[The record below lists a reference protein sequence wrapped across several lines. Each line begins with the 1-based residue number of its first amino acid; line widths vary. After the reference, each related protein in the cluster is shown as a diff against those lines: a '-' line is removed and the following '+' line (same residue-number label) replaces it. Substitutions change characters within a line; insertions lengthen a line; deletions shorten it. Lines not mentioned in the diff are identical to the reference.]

1 MTYPL
6 LPLQAGS
13 RRLALIVIPLL
24 LVLSLAATCP
34 AVPTPPPAPAPTPA
48 LPVSLSATPQ
58 GTAAGQL
65 GILPYLSAFLDT
77 DGDMSVEEVATPGMM
92 PSFQPLH
99 PRTLPR
105 SSGVTWLRLEIPAA
119 GTERTESLML
129 DLGQGV
135 PAGAVLYTPDID
147 PLSRQTTWQESQANW
162 RNLLPLPLPAETP
175 QVCFIRL
182 DGQPPLWFAP
192 TLRSLDNLAGAPES
206 LLGPG
211 VMLALAVVMLLALL
225 RGITER
231 GQWRFWTALYVG
243 AALTHAVLGGPDLG
257 AGNITPADAVSAMAP
272 GLALMFLAHLARHLM
287 QTASHSRLLDIQ
299 YLLLSLPG
307 AVLALLPLWP
317 DFSWLG
323 RFLPLWPM
331 LALIFVPTTLG
342 AWLMGVPG
350 ARRFLLGCLV
360 AALGAGLAVLDL
372 GTLLPPFVQGT
383 LPLWGT
389 ALSALIIAGM
399 SAPGREAGTS
409 AEPADPL
416 APGRPARNQT
426 ITDPNLRL
434 LDTDGNTLPLMTG
447 LSQPAPAP
455 ATVEAESAS
464 ATAIRRLEQAL
475 AAPLREIVEQ
485 DRQLEQC
492 ALPHDV
498 RSRVENMGRRAR
510 QALSLLHDPAGDA
523 AAPAAPAPTDTA
535 RAEKRVFD
543 LRKTLR
549 QAHDTCRPLAEK
561 SGIALGWHVPADLEQ
576 LYEGPAGE
584 LEDVLRLLLEDALRA
599 TKGGKIHFAVRRVPD
614 SKHPGHLLF
623 QVRDTG
629 TGLPPEQ
636 RSASLLARIWELS
649 SSHGG
654 FLGVESGPRGTSVI
668 FTLQLHLP
676 EASDGED
683 LPTVLVCAPDAAT
696 RHELGAMLRDLPCTC
711 HETGTLAHGL
721 ATGARK
727 GRTPAAVL
735 LVCGPEASVDAAP
748 LLRRYHSLAERTGPF
763 GAVALTPDQSQWDA
777 LAHAGFSHALTL
789 PVSEDAL
796 RETVLEILGSHD
808 DVADLGAPLPETRQA
823 DAPLPDLFGPAAA
836 PQADQGMPD
845 LLLSTDDI
853 PQQTAPA
860 APAAASADL
869 PDLFAAPAAAA
880 ADTAQAEPLPLTDD
894 MRLDMPAAQTA
905 RPVADAVQ
913 PEEAA
918 PAESP
923 VQENENAP
931 DAAEDIAPAPAP
943 AAPDFPSVPMPE
955 TAETNEAAMPEAP
968 VKEEE
973 PAAPA
978 ADMTREE
985 PLPQQETAAAAA
997 AAPADVAAEALSDE
1011 MDSAEEAGTKA
1022 VAGADVTPPA
1032 RDEAAAVSPS
1042 APAFPAPAREAA
1054 AEQAPPA
1061 DDVQTGDAP
1070 TDAAEAPVSDA
1081 VQPEEA
1087 ASADSPVQENENA
1100 PEAAEDVAP
1109 APAPAAPDFPSVPV
1123 GETAETNEA
1132 AMPEAPTRE
1141 EDTSVPATDMTQ
1153 EEPLP
1158 QQETADAAPADV
1170 AAEAL
1175 SDEMDSTDEA
1185 GAETVAD
1192 TDVTPSAQD
1201 EAAAV
1206 PPSAPAFPAPAREAA
1221 AEQTLPADDVQT
1233 GDASTDAAEAPVSDA
1248 VQPEE
1253 AASADSPVQENENA
1267 PEAAEDVAPAP
1278 APAAPDFPS
1287 VPVAEMAETNEAA
1300 MPEAPAREED
1310 TAAPAAGMTRE
1321 EPLPQQETADAAPAD
1336 VAAEALSDEMDST
1349 DEAGAETVADTDV
1362 TPSAQDEA
1370 AAVPPSA
1377 PAFPAPAREA
1387 AAEQTL
1393 PADDVQ
1399 TGDASTDAAEAPV
1412 SDAVQPEEAAS
1423 ADSPVQENENAP
1435 EAAEDVAP
1443 APAPAA
1449 PDFPSVPVAE
1459 MAETNEAAMPE
1470 APVKEAGP
1478 VAPVADMTREEPLPQ
1493 QETAD
1498 AAAAAPADDA
1508 TGATVDEKERTEAPV
1523 ADAQAASATRA
1534 PAFPSVEAAASPLAG
1549 GYVSPSLRHAGE
1561 WVGEPMPI
1569 GTPVDRPAPRQEET
1583 VSAPVETVVT
1593 VRPLRRDVSPDEI
1606 ARKLGKPSLV
1616 PTDKSALITPQPRK
1630 SSSTG
1635 PGAGT
1640 QPAFPGAP
1648 VEEAPQ
1654 AVPGSKDVSS
1664 LPDMTPDSTTLLASG
1679 REETSRTRAAANT
1692 LMRFLSRFHTGNG
1705 QPQDKEEARSPQAPA
1720 ATAQERQGTPRPM
1733 PRKDAPREET
1743 PGTTADIPATTNP
1756 WIERRAASRPVAPTP
1771 RMPVPP
1777 MPQRPQP
1784 PDDPEDPLPALMWR
1798 MDKYLAE
1805 AGYALEQR
1813 RLHLVADAAGRL
1825 AAEAESYGFRVLG
1838 RMARCVE
1845 SAGRAK
1851 DLQAVTDLLPELA
1864 TAVER
1869 HRISMGS

>member
-6 LPLQAGS
+6 LPVQAAC

-34 AVPTPPPAPAPTPA
+34 AVPTPPPVPAPTPA
-48 LPVSLSATPQ
+48 LPASLSAAPQ
-58 GTAAGQL
+58 ASATGQL

-77 DGDMSVEEVATPGMM
+77 DGDMSVEEVAAPGMM
-92 PSFQPLH
+92 ASFQPLH
-99 PRTLPR
+99 PRALPR

-119 GTERTESLML
+119 GTARAESLML

-162 RNLLPLPLPAETP
+162 RNLLLLPLPAETP

-192 TLRSLDNLAGAPES
+192 TLRSLDNLASAPES

-287 QTASHSRLLDIQ
+287 QTPSHSRLLDIQ

-317 DFSWLG
+317 DFSWMG

-399 SAPGREAGTS
+399 SAPGRETGSS
-409 AEPADPL
+409 AEAADPL
-416 APGRPARNQT
+416 APGRPAQNQT

-485 DRQLEQC
+485 NRQLEQC
-492 ALPHDV
+492 ALPHDA
-498 RSRVENMGRRAR
+498 RSRVESMGRRAR
-510 QALSLLHDPAGDA
+510 QALCLLHDPADET
-523 AAPAAPAPTDTA
+523 AAPATPFPTETA

-549 QAHDTCRPLAEK
+549 QTHETCRALAEK
-561 SGIALGWHVPADLEQ
+561 TGIALGWHVPADLEQ
-576 LYEGPAGE
+576 LYEGPAGD
-584 LEDVLRLLLEDALRA
+584 LEDVLRLLLEDAVRA
-599 TKGGKIHFAVRRVPD
+599 SKGGKIHFAVRRVPD
-614 SKHPGHLLF
+614 SKNPGHLLF

-676 EASDGED
+676 EASDDEE

-696 RHELGAMLRDLPCTC
+696 RRELGAMLRDLPCTC

-721 ATGARK
+721 VAGARK
-727 GRTPAAVL
+727 GRTPAAAL
-735 LVCGPEASVDAAP
+735 LICGPEASVEAAP

-789 PVSEDAL
+789 PVAEDAL

-808 DVADLGAPLPETRQA
+808 DVADLGAPLPESRQA
-823 DAPLPDLFGPAAA
+823 EAPLPDLFGPAPA

-845 LLLSTDDI
+845 LLLSTEDV

-860 APAAASADL
+860 APAATSGDL
-869 PDLFAAPAAAA
+869 PDLFAAA
-880 ADTAQAEPLPLTDD
+880 ADAAPAEPLTLTDD
-894 MRLDMPAAQTA
+894 MRLDAPAAQ
-905 RPVADAVQ
+905 PVADAAQ
-913 PEEAA
+913 PVEPAA
-918 PAESP
+918 ADSP
-923 VQENENAP
+923 VQEKENAS
-931 DAAEDIAPAPAP
+931 AATADDVP
-943 AAPDFPSVPMPE
+943 AAPTAPAFPSVPV
-955 TAETNEAAMPEAP
+955 AETPADAMPEAP
-968 VKEEE
+968 VEAKEEAAAPANE
-973 PAAPA
+973 TAQDEEEPRQETAADTAPAAPA
-978 ADMTREE
+978 DGPDKADDAPAARADDAEKPVAAAPAPADVTSPVQEE
-985 PLPQQETAAAAA
+985 SAAAAPLSAPASPAQEAEAEQPLPSDDARADAAEAPAADDAQPVEPAATDSPVQESEKVSDATADEVPAAPTAPAFPSVPVTETPADAMPETPVKEKEEA
-997 AAPADVAAEALSDE
+997 AAPADETSQDKEEARQETTADAAPAAPVDGPDEADE
-1011 MDSAEEAGTKA
+1011 APAARADDAEESVTAA
-1022 VAGADVTPPA
+1022 PAPADVASPVQ
-1032 RDEAAAVSPS
+1032 EESAAAPLS
-1042 APAFPAPAREAA
+1042 APATPAQEAE
-1054 AEQAPPA
+1054 AEQPLPG
-1061 DDVQTGDAP
+1061 DDAR
-1070 TDAAEAPVSDA
+1070 TDAAEAPVADTA
-1081 VQPEEA
+1081 QPAEPA
-1087 ASADSPVQENENA
+1087 ATDSPVQENENA
-1100 PEAAEDVAP
+1100 SDATADEV
-1109 APAPAAPDFPSVPV
+1109 PAAPTAPAFPSVPV
-1123 GETAETNEA
+1123 TETH
-1132 AMPEAPTRE
+1132 
-1141 EDTSVPATDMTQ
+1141 
-1153 EEPLP
+1153 
-1158 QQETADAAPADV
+1158 
-1170 AAEAL
+1170 
-1175 SDEMDSTDEA
+1175 
-1185 GAETVAD
+1185 
-1192 TDVTPSAQD
+1192 
-1201 EAAAV
+1201 
-1206 PPSAPAFPAPAREAA
+1206 
-1221 AEQTLPADDVQT
+1221 DD
-1233 GDASTDAAEAPVSDA
+1233 
-1248 VQPEE
+1248 
-1253 AASADSPVQENENA
+1253 
-1267 PEAAEDVAPAP
+1267 
-1278 APAAPDFPS
+1278 
-1287 VPVAEMAETNEAA
+1287 
-1300 MPEAPAREED
+1300 
-1310 TAAPAAGMTRE
+1310 
-1321 EPLPQQETADAAPAD
+1321 
-1336 VAAEALSDEMDST
+1336 
-1349 DEAGAETVADTDV
+1349 
-1362 TPSAQDEA
+1362 
-1370 AAVPPSA
+1370 
-1377 PAFPAPAREA
+1377 
-1387 AAEQTL
+1387 
-1393 PADDVQ
+1393 
-1399 TGDASTDAAEAPV
+1399 
-1412 SDAVQPEEAAS
+1412 
-1423 ADSPVQENENAP
+1423 
-1435 EAAEDVAP
+1435 
-1443 APAPAA
+1443 
-1449 PDFPSVPVAE
+1449 
-1459 MAETNEAAMPE
+1459 AMPE
-1470 APVKEAGP
+1470 APVE
-1478 VAPVADMTREEPLPQ
+1478 
-1493 QETAD
+1493 
-1498 AAAAAPADDA
+1498 
-1508 TGATVDEKERTEAPV
+1508 EKE
-1523 ADAQAASATRA
+1523 
-1534 PAFPSVEAAASPLAG
+1534 EAAASPLSG

-1569 GTPVDRPAPRQEET
+1569 GTPVSRPAPRQEET
-1583 VSAPVETVVT
+1583 ASAPVETVVT

-1616 PTDKSALITPQPRK
+1616 PTDRSALITPQPRK
-1630 SSSTG
+1630 SSSSG
-1635 PGAGT
+1635 PAAGT

-1692 LMRFLSRFHTGNG
+1692 LMRFLSRFHTGNS
-1705 QPQDKEEARSPQAPA
+1705 QPQDREEEDKGPQAPA
-1720 ATAQERQGTPRPM
+1720 ATVQERQGTPRPM
-1733 PRKDAPREET
+1733 PKKEAPREET
-1743 PGTTADIPATTNP
+1743 TETTADIPATTNP
-1756 WIERRAASRPVAPTP
+1756 WIERRTAPRPVAPTP

>member
-6 LPLQAGS
+6 LPVQAAC

-34 AVPTPPPAPAPTPA
+34 AVPTPPPVPAPTPA
-48 LPVSLSATPQ
+48 LPASLSAASQASAT
-58 GTAAGQL
+58 GQL

-77 DGDMSVEEVATPGMM
+77 DGDMSVEEVAAPGMM
-92 PSFQPLH
+92 ASFQPLH
-99 PRTLPR
+99 PRALPR

-119 GTERTESLML
+119 GTARAESLML

-192 TLRSLDNLAGAPES
+192 TLRSLDNLASAPES

-287 QTASHSRLLDIQ
+287 QTPSHSRLLDIQ

-317 DFSWLG
+317 DFSWMG

-399 SAPGREAGTS
+399 SAPGRETGSS
-409 AEPADPL
+409 AEAADPL
-416 APGRPARNQT
+416 APGRPAQNQT

-464 ATAIRRLEQAL
+464 ATAIRLLEQAL

-485 DRQLEQC
+485 NRQLEQC
-492 ALPHDV
+492 ALPHDA
-498 RSRVENMGRRAR
+498 RSRVESMGRRAR
-510 QALSLLHDPAGDA
+510 QALSLLHDPAGEA
-523 AAPAAPAPTDTA
+523 AAPATPAPADTA
-535 RAEKRVFD
+535 RTEKRVFD

-549 QAHDTCRPLAEK
+549 QTHETCRALAEK
-561 SGIALGWHVPADLEQ
+561 AGIALGWHVPADLEQ
-576 LYEGPAGE
+576 LYEGPAGD
-584 LEDVLRLLLEDALRA
+584 LEDVLRLLLEDAVRA
-599 TKGGKIHFAVRRVPD
+599 SKGGKIHFAVRRVPD
-614 SKHPGHLLF
+614 SKNPGHLLF

-676 EASDGED
+676 EASDDEE

-696 RHELGAMLRDLPCTC
+696 RRELGAMLRDLPCTC

-721 ATGARK
+721 AAGARK

-735 LVCGPEASVDAAP
+735 LICGPEASVEAAP

-789 PVSEDAL
+789 PVAEDAL

-808 DVADLGAPLPETRQA
+808 DVADLGAPLPESRQA
-823 DAPLPDLFGPAAA
+823 EAPLPDLFGPAPA

-845 LLLSTDDI
+845 LLLSTDDV

-860 APAAASADL
+860 APAATSGDL

-880 ADTAQAEPLPLTDD
+880 ADAAPAEPLTLTDD
-894 MRLDMPAAQTA
+894 MRLDAPAAQ
-905 RPVADAVQ
+905 PVADAAQPVEPAAPDSPVQ
-913 PEEAA
+913 EKENASAATADDVPAAPTAPAFPSVPVAETHDDAMPEAPVEAKEEAA
-918 PAESP
+918 APANETAQDEEEPRQETTADAAPAAPADGPDKADDAPAARADDAEKPVAAAPASADVTSPVQEGSAVAPLSAPASPAPAQEAEAEQPLPSDDVHADAAEAPAADDAQPVEPAATDSPVQEKENAPDATADEITAAPTAPAFPSVPVAETHDDALPEAPVEEKEEAAAPADETAQDEEEPRQETTADAAPATPVDGPDEADEAPAARADDAEESVTAAPAPADVVSPVQDESAAAPLSAPAFPAQEAEAEQPLPGDDARADAAEAPAADAARPVEPAATDSP

-931 DAAEDIAPAPAP
+931 DAA
-943 AAPDFPSVPMPE
+943 
-955 TAETNEAAMPEAP
+955 
-968 VKEEE
+968 
-973 PAAPA
+973 
-978 ADMTREE
+978 ADE
-985 PLPQQETAAAAA
+985 
-997 AAPADVAAEALSDE
+997 V
-1011 MDSAEEAGTKA
+1011 
-1022 VAGADVTPPA
+1022 
-1032 RDEAAAVSPS
+1032 
-1042 APAFPAPAREAA
+1042 
-1054 AEQAPPA
+1054 
-1061 DDVQTGDAP
+1061 
-1070 TDAAEAPVSDA
+1070 
-1081 VQPEEA
+1081 
-1087 ASADSPVQENENA
+1087 
-1100 PEAAEDVAP
+1100 
-1109 APAPAAPDFPSVPV
+1109 
-1123 GETAETNEA
+1123 
-1132 AMPEAPTRE
+1132 
-1141 EDTSVPATDMTQ
+1141 
-1153 EEPLP
+1153 
-1158 QQETADAAPADV
+1158 
-1170 AAEAL
+1170 
-1175 SDEMDSTDEA
+1175 
-1185 GAETVAD
+1185 
-1192 TDVTPSAQD
+1192 
-1201 EAAAV
+1201 
-1206 PPSAPAFPAPAREAA
+1206 
-1221 AEQTLPADDVQT
+1221 
-1233 GDASTDAAEAPVSDA
+1233 
-1248 VQPEE
+1248 
-1253 AASADSPVQENENA
+1253 
-1267 PEAAEDVAPAP
+1267 
-1278 APAAPDFPS
+1278 
-1287 VPVAEMAETNEAA
+1287 
-1300 MPEAPAREED
+1300 
-1310 TAAPAAGMTRE
+1310 TAAPT
-1321 EPLPQQETADAAPAD
+1321 
-1336 VAAEALSDEMDST
+1336 
-1349 DEAGAETVADTDV
+1349 
-1362 TPSAQDEA
+1362 
-1370 AAVPPSA
+1370 
-1377 PAFPAPAREA
+1377 
-1387 AAEQTL
+1387 
-1393 PADDVQ
+1393 
-1399 TGDASTDAAEAPV
+1399 
-1412 SDAVQPEEAAS
+1412 
-1423 ADSPVQENENAP
+1423 
-1435 EAAEDVAP
+1435 
-1443 APAPAA
+1443 
-1449 PDFPSVPVAE
+1449 
-1459 MAETNEAAMPE
+1459 
-1470 APVKEAGP
+1470 
-1478 VAPVADMTREEPLPQ
+1478 
-1493 QETAD
+1493 
-1498 AAAAAPADDA
+1498 
-1508 TGATVDEKERTEAPV
+1508 
-1523 ADAQAASATRA
+1523 A
-1534 PAFPSVEAAASPLAG
+1534 PAFPSVPVEETHDDGMPEAPVEAKEEAAASPLSG

-1569 GTPVDRPAPRQEET
+1569 GTPVSRPAPRQEET
-1583 VSAPVETVVT
+1583 ASAPVETVVT

-1616 PTDKSALITPQPRK
+1616 PTDRSALITPQPRK
-1630 SSSTG
+1630 SSSSG
-1635 PGAGT
+1635 PAAGT

-1692 LMRFLSRFHTGNG
+1692 LMRFLSRFHTGNS
-1705 QPQDKEEARSPQAPA
+1705 QPQDREEEDKGPQAPA
-1720 ATAQERQGTPRPM
+1720 ATVQERQGTPRPM
-1733 PRKDAPREET
+1733 PKKEAPREET
-1743 PGTTADIPATTNP
+1743 TETTADIPATTNP
-1756 WIERRAASRPVAPTP
+1756 WIERRTAPRPVAPTP

>member
-6 LPLQAGS
+6 LPLQAGF

-523 AAPAAPAPTDTA
+523 AAPAAPAPADTA

-721 ATGARK
+721 AAGARK

-748 LLRRYHSLAERTGPF
+748 LLRHYHSLAERTGPF

-869 PDLFAAPAAAA
+869 PDLFAAPATAA
-880 ADTAQAEPLPLTDD
+880 ADTAQTAPLPLTDD
-894 MRLDMPAAQTA
+894 MRLDTPAAQTA

-918 PAESP
+918 SADSP
-923 VQENENAP
+923 VQKNENSP
-931 DAAEDIAPAPAP
+931 DAAEDVAPATAP
-943 AAPDFPSVPMPE
+943 AAPDFPSVPVAE

-968 VKEEE
+968 VKEEG

-978 ADMTREE
+978 AGM
-985 PLPQQETAAAAA
+985 A
-997 AAPADVAAEALSDE
+997 
-1011 MDSAEEAGTKA
+1011 
-1022 VAGADVTPPA
+1022 
-1032 RDEAAAVSPS
+1032 
-1042 APAFPAPAREAA
+1042 
-1054 AEQAPPA
+1054 
-1061 DDVQTGDAP
+1061 
-1070 TDAAEAPVSDA
+1070 
-1081 VQPEEA
+1081 
-1087 ASADSPVQENENA
+1087 
-1100 PEAAEDVAP
+1100 
-1109 APAPAAPDFPSVPV
+1109 
-1123 GETAETNEA
+1123 
-1132 AMPEAPTRE
+1132 
-1141 EDTSVPATDMTQ
+1141 Q

-1158 QQETADAAPADV
+1158 QQETADAGAPADT

-1206 PPSAPAFPAPAREAA
+1206 PPSAPAFPAPARETA

-1233 GDASTDAAEAPVSDA
+1233 GDAPTDAAKAPVSDA
-1248 VQPEE
+1248 AQPEE
-1253 AASADSPVQENENA
+1253 AAP
-1267 PEAAEDVAPAP
+1267 
-1278 APAAPDFPS
+1278 
-1287 VPVAEMAETNEAA
+1287 
-1300 MPEAPAREED
+1300 
-1310 TAAPAAGMTRE
+1310 
-1321 EPLPQQETADAAPAD
+1321 
-1336 VAAEALSDEMDST
+1336 
-1349 DEAGAETVADTDV
+1349 
-1362 TPSAQDEA
+1362 
-1370 AAVPPSA
+1370 
-1377 PAFPAPAREA
+1377 
-1387 AAEQTL
+1387 
-1393 PADDVQ
+1393 
-1399 TGDASTDAAEAPV
+1399 
-1412 SDAVQPEEAAS
+1412 

-1470 APVKEAGP
+1470 APVKEEGPAAPAAG
-1478 VAPVADMTREEPLPQ
+1478 MTQEEPLPQ

-1635 PGAGT
+1635 PAAGT

-1756 WIERRAASRPVAPTP
+1756 WIERRTASRPVAPTP

>member
-6 LPLQAGS
+6 LPLQAGF

-523 AAPAAPAPTDTA
+523 AAPAAPAPADTA

-614 SKHPGHLLF
+614 SKHPGHVLF

-721 ATGARK
+721 AAGARK

-880 ADTAQAEPLPLTDD
+880 ADTAQTEPLPLTDD
-894 MRLDMPAAQTA
+894 MRLDTPAAQTA

-918 PAESP
+918 
-923 VQENENAP
+923 
-931 DAAEDIAPAPAP
+931 
-943 AAPDFPSVPMPE
+943 
-955 TAETNEAAMPEAP
+955 
-968 VKEEE
+968 
-973 PAAPA
+973 
-978 ADMTREE
+978 
-985 PLPQQETAAAAA
+985 
-997 AAPADVAAEALSDE
+997 
-1011 MDSAEEAGTKA
+1011 SAE
-1022 VAGADVTPPA
+1022 
-1032 RDEAAAVSPS
+1032 
-1042 APAFPAPAREAA
+1042 
-1054 AEQAPPA
+1054 
-1061 DDVQTGDAP
+1061 
-1070 TDAAEAPVSDA
+1070 
-1081 VQPEEA
+1081 
-1087 ASADSPVQENENA
+1087 SPVQENENA

-1109 APAPAAPDFPSVPV
+1109 APAPAAPDFPSVPMP
-1123 GETAETNEA
+1123 EMAETNEA
-1132 AMPEAPTRE
+1132 AMPEAPVKE
-1141 EDTSVPATDMTQ
+1141 EGPAAPAADMTQ

-1158 QQETADAAPADV
+1158 QQETADADAPADA
-1170 AAEAL
+1170 AAETL
-1175 SDEMDSTDEA
+1175 SDEMDSTEEA
-1185 GAETVAD
+1185 GAKAVAD
-1192 TDVTPSAQD
+1192 ADVPSPARD

-1206 PPSAPAFPAPAREAA
+1206 PPSAPAFPAPARETA
-1221 AEQTLPADDVQT
+1221 AEQAPPADGVQT

-1278 APAAPDFPS
+1278 APTAPDFPS
-1287 VPVAEMAETNEAA
+1287 VPVAETAETNDAA
-1300 MPEAPAREED
+1300 MPEAPVKEEEP
-1310 TAAPAAGMTRE
+1310 AAPAADMTQE
-1321 EPLPQQETADAAPAD
+1321 EPLPQQETADAAAAAPAD
-1336 VAAEALSDEMDST
+1336 AAAEALSDEMDST
-1349 DEAGAETVADTDV
+1349 EEAGTKAMTDTDV
-1362 TPSAQDEA
+1362 PSPARDEA

-1377 PAFPAPAREA
+1377 PAFPAPARET

-1393 PADDVQ
+1393 PADDEQ
-1399 TGDASTDAAEAPV
+1399 TDDVRTDADEAPV
-1412 SDAVQPEEAAS
+1412 SDAVQPEEAAP

-1470 APVKEAGP
+1470 APVKEEDTAVPAAG
-1478 VAPVADMTREEPLPQ
+1478 MTQEEPLPQ

-1635 PGAGT
+1635 PAAGT

-1648 VEEAPQ
+1648 VEETPQ

-1756 WIERRAASRPVAPTP
+1756 WIERRTASRPVAPTP

>member
-6 LPLQAGS
+6 LPVQAAC

-34 AVPTPPPAPAPTPA
+34 AVPTPPPVPAPTPA
-48 LPVSLSATPQ
+48 LPASLSAAPQ
-58 GTAAGQL
+58 ASATGQL

-77 DGDMSVEEVATPGMM
+77 DGDMSVEEVAAPGMM
-92 PSFQPLH
+92 ASFQPLH
-99 PRTLPR
+99 PRALPR

-119 GTERTESLML
+119 GTARAESLML
-129 DLGQGV
+129 DLGQGA

-192 TLRSLDNLAGAPES
+192 TLRSLDNLASAPES

-287 QTASHSRLLDIQ
+287 QTPSHSRLLDIQ

-317 DFSWLG
+317 DFSWMG

-399 SAPGREAGTS
+399 SAPGRETGSS
-409 AEPADPL
+409 AEATDPL
-416 APGRPARNQT
+416 APGRPAQNQT

-485 DRQLEQC
+485 NRQLEQC
-492 ALPHDV
+492 ALPHDA
-498 RSRVENMGRRAR
+498 RSRVESMGRRAR
-510 QALSLLHDPAGDA
+510 QALSLLHDPAGEA
-523 AAPAAPAPTDTA
+523 AAPATPPPADTA

-549 QAHDTCRPLAEK
+549 QTHETCRALAEK
-561 SGIALGWHVPADLEQ
+561 SDIALGWHVPADLEQ
-576 LYEGPAGE
+576 LYEGPAGD
-584 LEDVLRLLLEDALRA
+584 LEDVLRLLLEDAVRA
-599 TKGGKIHFAVRRVPD
+599 SKGGKIHFAVRRVPD
-614 SKHPGHLLF
+614 SKNPGHLLF

-676 EASDGED
+676 EASDDEE

-696 RHELGAMLRDLPCTC
+696 RRELGAMLRDLPCTC

-721 ATGARK
+721 AAGARK

-735 LVCGPEASVDAAP
+735 LICGPEASVEAAP

-789 PVSEDAL
+789 PVAEDAL

-808 DVADLGAPLPETRQA
+808 DVADLGAPLPESRQA
-823 DAPLPDLFGPAAA
+823 EAPLPDLFGPAAA

-845 LLLSTDDI
+845 LLLSTDDV

-860 APAAASADL
+860 APAATSGDL

-880 ADTAQAEPLPLTDD
+880 ADDAQAAPLTLTDD
-894 MRLDMPAAQTA
+894 MRLDAPAAQ
-905 RPVADAVQ
+905 PV
-913 PEEAA
+913 
-918 PAESP
+918 
-923 VQENENAP
+923 
-931 DAAEDIAPAPAP
+931 
-943 AAPDFPSVPMPE
+943 
-955 TAETNEAAMPEAP
+955 
-968 VKEEE
+968 E
-973 PAAPA
+973 PAA
-978 ADMTREE
+978 T
-985 PLPQQETAAAAA
+985 
-997 AAPADVAAEALSDE
+997 
-1011 MDSAEEAGTKA
+1011 
-1022 VAGADVTPPA
+1022 
-1032 RDEAAAVSPS
+1032 
-1042 APAFPAPAREAA
+1042 
-1054 AEQAPPA
+1054 
-1061 DDVQTGDAP
+1061 
-1070 TDAAEAPVSDA
+1070 
-1081 VQPEEA
+1081 
-1087 ASADSPVQENENA
+1087 DSPVQEKENA
-1100 PEAAEDVAP
+1100 SAATADDV
-1109 APAPAAPDFPSVPV
+1109 PAAP
-1123 GETAETNEA
+1123 T
-1132 AMPEAPTRE
+1132 
-1141 EDTSVPATDMTQ
+1141 
-1153 EEPLP
+1153 
-1158 QQETADAAPADV
+1158 APA
-1170 AAEAL
+1170 
-1175 SDEMDSTDEA
+1175 
-1185 GAETVAD
+1185 
-1192 TDVTPSAQD
+1192 
-1201 EAAAV
+1201 
-1206 PPSAPAFPAPAREAA
+1206 
-1221 AEQTLPADDVQT
+1221 
-1233 GDASTDAAEAPVSDA
+1233 
-1248 VQPEE
+1248 
-1253 AASADSPVQENENA
+1253 
-1267 PEAAEDVAPAP
+1267 
-1278 APAAPDFPS
+1278 FPS
-1287 VPVAEMAETNEAA
+1287 VPVAETPADA
-1300 MPEAPAREED
+1300 MP
-1310 TAAPAAGMTRE
+1310 G
-1321 EPLPQQETADAAPAD
+1321 
-1336 VAAEALSDEMDST
+1336 
-1349 DEAGAETVADTDV
+1349 
-1362 TPSAQDEA
+1362 
-1370 AAVPPSA
+1370 
-1377 PAFPAPAREA
+1377 
-1387 AAEQTL
+1387 
-1393 PADDVQ
+1393 
-1399 TGDASTDAAEAPV
+1399 
-1412 SDAVQPEEAAS
+1412 
-1423 ADSPVQENENAP
+1423 
-1435 EAAEDVAP
+1435 
-1443 APAPAA
+1443 
-1449 PDFPSVPVAE
+1449 
-1459 MAETNEAAMPE
+1459 
-1470 APVKEAGP
+1470 APVKE
-1478 VAPVADMTREEPLPQ
+1478 
-1493 QETAD
+1493 
-1498 AAAAAPADDA
+1498 
-1508 TGATVDEKERTEAPV
+1508 KE
-1523 ADAQAASATRA
+1523 
-1534 PAFPSVEAAASPLAG
+1534 EAAASPLSG

-1569 GTPVDRPAPRQEET
+1569 GTPVSRPAPRQEET
-1583 VSAPVETVVT
+1583 ASAPVETVVT

-1616 PTDKSALITPQPRK
+1616 PTDRSALITPQPRK
-1630 SSSTG
+1630 SSSSG
-1635 PGAGT
+1635 PAAGT

-1692 LMRFLSRFHTGNG
+1692 LMRFLSRFHTGNS
-1705 QPQDKEEARSPQAPA
+1705 QPQDREEEDKGPQAPA
-1720 ATAQERQGTPRPM
+1720 STVQERQGTPRPM
-1733 PRKDAPREET
+1733 PKKEAPREDATE
-1743 PGTTADIPATTNP
+1743 TTADIPVTTNP
-1756 WIERRAASRPVAPTP
+1756 WIERRTAPRPVAPTP

>member
-6 LPLQAGS
+6 LPLQAGF

-399 SAPGREAGTS
+399 SAPGREAGIS

-447 LSQPAPAP
+447 LSQPAPVP

-510 QALSLLHDPAGDA
+510 QALNLLHDPAGDA
-523 AAPAAPAPTDTA
+523 AAPAAPAPADTA

-721 ATGARK
+721 AAGARK

-880 ADTAQAEPLPLTDD
+880 ADTAQTEPLPLTDD
-894 MRLDMPAAQTA
+894 MRLDTPAAQTP

-918 PAESP
+918 SADSP

-943 AAPDFPSVPMPE
+943 AAPDFPSVPVAE
-955 TAETNEAAMPEAP
+955 TAETNDAAMPEAP
-968 VKEEE
+968 VKEEG

-985 PLPQQETAAAAA
+985 PLPQQETADAGT
-997 AAPADVAAEALSDE
+997 PAD
-1011 MDSAEEAGTKA
+1011 T
-1022 VAGADVTPPA
+1022 
-1032 RDEAAAVSPS
+1032 
-1042 APAFPAPAREAA
+1042 
-1054 AEQAPPA
+1054 
-1061 DDVQTGDAP
+1061 
-1070 TDAAEAPVSDA
+1070 
-1081 VQPEEA
+1081 
-1087 ASADSPVQENENA
+1087 
-1100 PEAAEDVAP
+1100 
-1109 APAPAAPDFPSVPV
+1109 
-1123 GETAETNEA
+1123 
-1132 AMPEAPTRE
+1132 
-1141 EDTSVPATDMTQ
+1141 
-1153 EEPLP
+1153 
-1158 QQETADAAPADV
+1158 

-1185 GAETVAD
+1185 GAEMVAD
-1192 TDVTPSAQD
+1192 ADVTPPARD

-1206 PPSAPAFPAPAREAA
+1206 PPSAPAFPAPARETA
-1221 AEQTLPADDVQT
+1221 AEQPLPADDVQT

-1253 AASADSPVQENENA
+1253 AASADSPVQESENAPEAAEDVAPAPAPAAPDFPSVPVAETAETNEAAMPEAPAREEDTAVPATDMTQEEPLPQQETADAAPADAAAEALSDEMDSTDEAGAKAVADTDVTPPAQDEAAAVPPSAPAFPAPARETAAEQTLPADDVQTGDAPTDAAKAPVSDAAQPEEAAPADSPVQENENA

-1300 MPEAPAREED
+1300 MPE
-1310 TAAPAAGMTRE
+1310 T
-1321 EPLPQQETADAAPAD
+1321 
-1336 VAAEALSDEMDST
+1336 
-1349 DEAGAETVADTDV
+1349 
-1362 TPSAQDEA
+1362 
-1370 AAVPPSA
+1370 
-1377 PAFPAPAREA
+1377 
-1387 AAEQTL
+1387 
-1393 PADDVQ
+1393 
-1399 TGDASTDAAEAPV
+1399 
-1412 SDAVQPEEAAS
+1412 
-1423 ADSPVQENENAP
+1423 
-1435 EAAEDVAP
+1435 
-1443 APAPAA
+1443 
-1449 PDFPSVPVAE
+1449 
-1459 MAETNEAAMPE
+1459 
-1470 APVKEAGP
+1470 PVKEAGP
-1478 VAPVADMTREEPLPQ
+1478 AAPAADMTREEPLSQ

-1498 AAAAAPADDA
+1498 AAAAAPADVA

-1523 ADAQAASATRA
+1523 ADAQASATRA
-1534 PAFPSVEAAASPLAG
+1534 PAFPSVEAVASPIAG

-1635 PGAGT
+1635 PAAGT

-1756 WIERRAASRPVAPTP
+1756 WIERRTASRPVAPTP
-1771 RMPVPP
+1771 HMPVPP

>member
-6 LPLQAGS
+6 LPVQAGS

-24 LVLSLAATCP
+24 LVLALAATCP
-34 AVPTPPPAPAPTPA
+34 AVPTPPPTPAPTPA
-48 LPVSLSATPQ
+48 LPVSLPATPQ
-58 GTAAGQL
+58 GTAPGQL

-77 DGDMSVEEVATPGMM
+77 DGDMSVEEVATPGML

-119 GTERTESLML
+119 GTERAESLML

-147 PLSRQTTWQESQANW
+147 PLSRQTTWQETPANW
-162 RNLLPLPLPAETP
+162 RNLLPLPLPGETP

-192 TLRSLDNLAGAPES
+192 TLRSLDNLASAPES

-211 VMLALAVVMLLALL
+211 VMLALVVVMLLALL

-243 AALTHAVLGGPDLG
+243 AALTHAILGGPDLG

-360 AALGAGLAVLDL
+360 AAVGAGLAVLDL

-399 SAPGREAGTS
+399 TAPGRETGTS
-409 AEPADPL
+409 AEPTDPL
-416 APGRPARNQT
+416 APGRPAQSQT

-475 AAPLREIVEQ
+475 AAPLRELAEQ
-485 DRQLEQC
+485 IHQLEQG

-523 AAPAAPAPTDTA
+523 AAPAAPAPADTA
-535 RAEKRVFD
+535 PAAKRVFD

-549 QAHDTCRPLAEK
+549 QTHDTCRPLAEK

-584 LEDVLRLLLEDALRA
+584 LEDVLRLLLEDAVRA
-599 TKGGKIHFAVRRVPD
+599 TKGGKIHFAVRHVPD

-636 RSASLLARIWELS
+636 RSAQLLARIWELS

-676 EASDGED
+676 EAADDED

-696 RHELGAMLRDLPCTC
+696 RRELSAMLRDLPCTC
-711 HETGTLAHGL
+711 CETGTLAHGL
-721 ATGARK
+721 AAGARK

-735 LVCGPEASVDAAP
+735 LICGPEASVDAAP

-808 DVADLGAPLPETRQA
+808 DVADLGTPLPETKQA

-860 APAAASADL
+860 APAAANGDL

-880 ADTAQAEPLPLTDD
+880 TDTAQAEPLTLTDD
-894 MRLDMPAAQTA
+894 MRLDTSAADTV
-905 RPVADAVQ
+905 R
-913 PEEAA
+913 PEE
-918 PAESP
+918 PAITVSP
-923 VQENENAP
+923 VQKNENAP
-931 DAAEDIAPAPAP
+931 DAAKDVVPAPASAVPDFPSVPLTEANAAAMPEAPVKEEGPAAPAAGMTQAEPLLQQATADGAAPADASAKTLSDEVDRAEEAGADAEDTADVPSPAQNEVAEVPLSAPAFPAPAQEAAAEQALPADDVQSDDVRTDAAEVSVSDAAQPVEPASADSPVQENEKAPEAAEDVVPVPAP
-943 AAPDFPSVPMPE
+943 AAPDVPSMPMAE
-955 TAETNEAAMPEAP
+955 TLEAAKTNEAAMPEAP

-978 ADMTREE
+978 A
-985 PLPQQETAAAAA
+985 ET
-997 AAPADVAAEALSDE
+997 P
-1011 MDSAEEAGTKA
+1011 
-1022 VAGADVTPPA
+1022 
-1032 RDEAAAVSPS
+1032 
-1042 APAFPAPAREAA
+1042 
-1054 AEQAPPA
+1054 
-1061 DDVQTGDAP
+1061 
-1070 TDAAEAPVSDA
+1070 
-1081 VQPEEA
+1081 
-1087 ASADSPVQENENA
+1087 
-1100 PEAAEDVAP
+1100 
-1109 APAPAAPDFPSVPV
+1109 
-1123 GETAETNEA
+1123 
-1132 AMPEAPTRE
+1132 
-1141 EDTSVPATDMTQ
+1141 Q
-1153 EEPLP
+1153 EEPLL
-1158 QQETADAAPADV
+1158 QQEMADAATA
-1170 AAEAL
+1170 
-1175 SDEMDSTDEA
+1175 
-1185 GAETVAD
+1185 
-1192 TDVTPSAQD
+1192 
-1201 EAAAV
+1201 
-1206 PPSAPAFPAPAREAA
+1206 
-1221 AEQTLPADDVQT
+1221 
-1233 GDASTDAAEAPVSDA
+1233 APVDA
-1248 VQPEE
+1248 P
-1253 AASADSPVQENENA
+1253 
-1267 PEAAEDVAPAP
+1267 
-1278 APAAPDFPS
+1278 
-1287 VPVAEMAETNEAA
+1287 T
-1300 MPEAPAREED
+1300 EAPAD
-1310 TAAPAAGMTRE
+1310 
-1321 EPLPQQETADAAPAD
+1321 
-1336 VAAEALSDEMDST
+1336 
-1349 DEAGAETVADTDV
+1349 
-1362 TPSAQDEA
+1362 
-1370 AAVPPSA
+1370 
-1377 PAFPAPAREA
+1377 
-1387 AAEQTL
+1387 
-1393 PADDVQ
+1393 
-1399 TGDASTDAAEAPV
+1399 
-1412 SDAVQPEEAAS
+1412 
-1423 ADSPVQENENAP
+1423 
-1435 EAAEDVAP
+1435 
-1443 APAPAA
+1443 
-1449 PDFPSVPVAE
+1449 
-1459 MAETNEAAMPE
+1459 
-1470 APVKEAGP
+1470 K
-1478 VAPVADMTREEPLPQ
+1478 
-1493 QETAD
+1493 
-1498 AAAAAPADDA
+1498 
-1508 TGATVDEKERTEAPV
+1508 KERTEAP
-1523 ADAQAASATRA
+1523 ASEAQASPVTKA

-1569 GTPVDRPAPRQEET
+1569 GTPVTRPAPRQEET
-1583 VSAPVETVVT
+1583 ASAPVETVVT

-1630 SSSTG
+1630 SSGSG
-1635 PGAGT
+1635 PAAGT

-1692 LMRFLSRFHTGNG
+1692 LMRFLSRFHTGNS
-1705 QPQDKEEARSPQAPA
+1705 QPQDKEEAKSPQTPA

-1733 PRKDAPREET
+1733 PKKEATREET
-1743 PGTTADIPATTNP
+1743 PETTADIPATTNP
-1756 WIERRAASRPVAPTP
+1756 WIERRTAPRPVAPTP

>member
-6 LPLQAGS
+6 LPLQAGF

-485 DRQLEQC
+485 NRQLEQC

-523 AAPAAPAPTDTA
+523 AAPAAPAPADTA

-721 ATGARK
+721 AAGARK

-869 PDLFAAPAAAA
+869 PDLFAAPATAA
-880 ADTAQAEPLPLTDD
+880 ADTAQTEPLPLTDD
-894 MRLDMPAAQTA
+894 MRLDTPAAQTA

-918 PAESP
+918 SADSP
-923 VQENENAP
+923 VQKNESSP
-931 DAAEDIAPAPAP
+931 DAAEDVAPATAP
-943 AAPDFPSVPMPE
+943 AAPDFPSVPVAE

-968 VKEEE
+968 VKEEG

-978 ADMTREE
+978 AGMAQEE
-985 PLPQQETAAAAA
+985 PLPQQETADAG
-997 AAPADVAAEALSDE
+997 APADTAAEALSDE
-1011 MDSAEEAGTKA
+1011 MDSAE
-1022 VAGADVTPPA
+1022 
-1032 RDEAAAVSPS
+1032 
-1042 APAFPAPAREAA
+1042 
-1054 AEQAPPA
+1054 
-1061 DDVQTGDAP
+1061 
-1070 TDAAEAPVSDA
+1070 
-1081 VQPEEA
+1081 
-1087 ASADSPVQENENA
+1087 
-1100 PEAAEDVAP
+1100 
-1109 APAPAAPDFPSVPV
+1109 
-1123 GETAETNEA
+1123 
-1132 AMPEAPTRE
+1132 
-1141 EDTSVPATDMTQ
+1141 
-1153 EEPLP
+1153 
-1158 QQETADAAPADV
+1158 
-1170 AAEAL
+1170 
-1175 SDEMDSTDEA
+1175 EA

-1221 AEQTLPADDVQT
+1221 AEQALPADDVQT
-1233 GDASTDAAEAPVSDA
+1233 GDAPTDAAEAPMSDA

-1253 AASADSPVQENENA
+1253 AASADSPVQE
-1267 PEAAEDVAPAP
+1267 
-1278 APAAPDFPS
+1278 S
-1287 VPVAEMAETNEAA
+1287 
-1300 MPEAPAREED
+1300 
-1310 TAAPAAGMTRE
+1310 
-1321 EPLPQQETADAAPAD
+1321 
-1336 VAAEALSDEMDST
+1336 
-1349 DEAGAETVADTDV
+1349 
-1362 TPSAQDEA
+1362 
-1370 AAVPPSA
+1370 
-1377 PAFPAPAREA
+1377 
-1387 AAEQTL
+1387 
-1393 PADDVQ
+1393 
-1399 TGDASTDAAEAPV
+1399 
-1412 SDAVQPEEAAS
+1412 
-1423 ADSPVQENENAP
+1423 ENAP

-1756 WIERRAASRPVAPTP
+1756 WIERRTASRPVAPTP

>member
-6 LPLQAGS
+6 LSLQAGF

-485 DRQLEQC
+485 NRQLEQC

-523 AAPAAPAPTDTA
+523 AAPAAPAPADTA

-676 EASDGED
+676 DASDGED

-721 ATGARK
+721 AAGARK

-918 PAESP
+918 
-923 VQENENAP
+923 
-931 DAAEDIAPAPAP
+931 
-943 AAPDFPSVPMPE
+943 
-955 TAETNEAAMPEAP
+955 
-968 VKEEE
+968 
-973 PAAPA
+973 
-978 ADMTREE
+978 
-985 PLPQQETAAAAA
+985 
-997 AAPADVAAEALSDE
+997 
-1011 MDSAEEAGTKA
+1011 SAE
-1022 VAGADVTPPA
+1022 
-1032 RDEAAAVSPS
+1032 
-1042 APAFPAPAREAA
+1042 
-1054 AEQAPPA
+1054 
-1061 DDVQTGDAP
+1061 
-1070 TDAAEAPVSDA
+1070 
-1081 VQPEEA
+1081 
-1087 ASADSPVQENENA
+1087 SPVQENENA

-1123 GETAETNEA
+1123 AETAETNEA
-1132 AMPEAPTRE
+1132 AMPEAPVKE
-1141 EDTSVPATDMTQ
+1141 EVPAAPAADMTR

-1158 QQETADAAPADV
+1158 QQETADAAPADVAAEALSDEMDSTDEAGAETVADTDVTPPAQDEAAAVPPSTPAFPAPAREAAAEQTLPADDVQTGDAPTDAAPADV

-1221 AEQTLPADDVQT
+1221 AEQATPADDVQT
-1233 GDASTDAAEAPVSDA
+1233 GDAPTDA
-1248 VQPEE
+1248 
-1253 AASADSPVQENENA
+1253 
-1267 PEAAEDVAPAP
+1267 
-1278 APAAPDFPS
+1278 
-1287 VPVAEMAETNEAA
+1287 T
-1300 MPEAPAREED
+1300 
-1310 TAAPAAGMTRE
+1310 
-1321 EPLPQQETADAAPAD
+1321 
-1336 VAAEALSDEMDST
+1336 
-1349 DEAGAETVADTDV
+1349 
-1362 TPSAQDEA
+1362 
-1370 AAVPPSA
+1370 
-1377 PAFPAPAREA
+1377 
-1387 AAEQTL
+1387 
-1393 PADDVQ
+1393 
-1399 TGDASTDAAEAPV
+1399 EAPV

-1478 VAPVADMTREEPLPQ
+1478 AAPAADMTREEPLPQ

-1593 VRPLRRDVSPDEI
+1593 VRPLRRNVSPDEI

-1635 PGAGT
+1635 PAAGT

>member
-485 DRQLEQC
+485 NRQLEQC

-510 QALSLLHDPAGDA
+510 QALNLLHDPAGDA
-523 AAPAAPAPTDTA
+523 AAPAAPAPADTA

-880 ADTAQAEPLPLTDD
+880 ADTAQTEPLPLTDD
-894 MRLDMPAAQTA
+894 MRLDTPAAQTA

-918 PAESP
+918 SAESP

-931 DAAEDIAPAPAP
+931 EAAEDVAPAPAP

-955 TAETNEAAMPEAP
+955 TAETNEAAIPEAP
-968 VKEEE
+968 VKEEL

-985 PLPQQETAAAAA
+985 PLPQQETAD
-997 AAPADVAAEALSDE
+997 AAPADAAAEALSDE
-1011 MDSAEEAGTKA
+1011 MDSTDEAGAET
-1022 VAGADVTPPA
+1022 VADTDVTPPA
-1032 RDEAAAVSPS
+1032 QDEAAAVPPS
-1042 APAFPAPAREAA
+1042 TPAFPAPAREAA
-1054 AEQAPPA
+1054 AEQTLPA

-1087 ASADSPVQENENA
+1087 ASADSPVQE
-1100 PEAAEDVAP
+1100 
-1109 APAPAAPDFPSVPV
+1109 S
-1123 GETAETNEA
+1123 
-1132 AMPEAPTRE
+1132 
-1141 EDTSVPATDMTQ
+1141 
-1153 EEPLP
+1153 
-1158 QQETADAAPADV
+1158 
-1170 AAEAL
+1170 
-1175 SDEMDSTDEA
+1175 
-1185 GAETVAD
+1185 
-1192 TDVTPSAQD
+1192 
-1201 EAAAV
+1201 
-1206 PPSAPAFPAPAREAA
+1206 
-1221 AEQTLPADDVQT
+1221 
-1233 GDASTDAAEAPVSDA
+1233 
-1248 VQPEE
+1248 
-1253 AASADSPVQENENA
+1253 
-1267 PEAAEDVAPAP
+1267 
-1278 APAAPDFPS
+1278 
-1287 VPVAEMAETNEAA
+1287 
-1300 MPEAPAREED
+1300 
-1310 TAAPAAGMTRE
+1310 
-1321 EPLPQQETADAAPAD
+1321 
-1336 VAAEALSDEMDST
+1336 
-1349 DEAGAETVADTDV
+1349 
-1362 TPSAQDEA
+1362 
-1370 AAVPPSA
+1370 
-1377 PAFPAPAREA
+1377 
-1387 AAEQTL
+1387 
-1393 PADDVQ
+1393 
-1399 TGDASTDAAEAPV
+1399 
-1412 SDAVQPEEAAS
+1412 
-1423 ADSPVQENENAP
+1423 ENAP

>member
-6 LPLQAGS
+6 LPLQAGF

-485 DRQLEQC
+485 NRQLEQC

-523 AAPAAPAPTDTA
+523 AAPAAPAPADTA

-549 QAHDTCRPLAEK
+549 QAYDTCRPLAEK

-721 ATGARK
+721 AAGARK

-735 LVCGPEASVDAAP
+735 LICGPEASVDAAP

-880 ADTAQAEPLPLTDD
+880 ADTAQTEPLPLTDD

-905 RPVADAVQ
+905 RPVADAGQ

-923 VQENENAP
+923 VQENENTP
-931 DAAEDIAPAPAP
+931 EAAEDVAPAPTP

-968 VKEEE
+968 VKEEG

-985 PLPQQETAAAAA
+985 PLPQQETADAD
-997 AAPADVAAEALSDE
+997 APADVAAEALSDE

-1054 AEQAPPA
+1054 AEQTLPA
-1061 DDVQTGDAP
+1061 DDVQTGDAS

-1087 ASADSPVQENENA
+1087 ASADSPVQESENA

-1221 AEQTLPADDVQT
+1221 AEQALPADDVQT
-1233 GDASTDAAEAPVSDA
+1233 GDAPTDAAEAPMSDA

-1253 AASADSPVQENENA
+1253 AASADSPVQE
-1267 PEAAEDVAPAP
+1267 
-1278 APAAPDFPS
+1278 S
-1287 VPVAEMAETNEAA
+1287 
-1300 MPEAPAREED
+1300 
-1310 TAAPAAGMTRE
+1310 
-1321 EPLPQQETADAAPAD
+1321 
-1336 VAAEALSDEMDST
+1336 
-1349 DEAGAETVADTDV
+1349 
-1362 TPSAQDEA
+1362 
-1370 AAVPPSA
+1370 
-1377 PAFPAPAREA
+1377 
-1387 AAEQTL
+1387 
-1393 PADDVQ
+1393 
-1399 TGDASTDAAEAPV
+1399 
-1412 SDAVQPEEAAS
+1412 
-1423 ADSPVQENENAP
+1423 ENAP

>member
-485 DRQLEQC
+485 NRQLEQC

-510 QALSLLHDPAGDA
+510 QALNLLHDPAGDA
-523 AAPAAPAPTDTA
+523 AAPAAPAPADTA

-880 ADTAQAEPLPLTDD
+880 ADTAQTEPLPLTDD
-894 MRLDMPAAQTA
+894 MRLDTPAAQTA

-918 PAESP
+918 
-923 VQENENAP
+923 
-931 DAAEDIAPAPAP
+931 
-943 AAPDFPSVPMPE
+943 
-955 TAETNEAAMPEAP
+955 
-968 VKEEE
+968 
-973 PAAPA
+973 
-978 ADMTREE
+978 
-985 PLPQQETAAAAA
+985 
-997 AAPADVAAEALSDE
+997 
-1011 MDSAEEAGTKA
+1011 SAE
-1022 VAGADVTPPA
+1022 
-1032 RDEAAAVSPS
+1032 
-1042 APAFPAPAREAA
+1042 
-1054 AEQAPPA
+1054 
-1061 DDVQTGDAP
+1061 
-1070 TDAAEAPVSDA
+1070 
-1081 VQPEEA
+1081 
-1087 ASADSPVQENENA
+1087 
-1100 PEAAEDVAP
+1100 
-1109 APAPAAPDFPSVPV
+1109 
-1123 GETAETNEA
+1123 
-1132 AMPEAPTRE
+1132 
-1141 EDTSVPATDMTQ
+1141 
-1153 EEPLP
+1153 
-1158 QQETADAAPADV
+1158 
-1170 AAEAL
+1170 
-1175 SDEMDSTDEA
+1175 
-1185 GAETVAD
+1185 
-1192 TDVTPSAQD
+1192 
-1201 EAAAV
+1201 
-1206 PPSAPAFPAPAREAA
+1206 
-1221 AEQTLPADDVQT
+1221 
-1233 GDASTDAAEAPVSDA
+1233 
-1248 VQPEE
+1248 
-1253 AASADSPVQENENA
+1253 
-1267 PEAAEDVAPAP
+1267 
-1278 APAAPDFPS
+1278 
-1287 VPVAEMAETNEAA
+1287 
-1300 MPEAPAREED
+1300 
-1310 TAAPAAGMTRE
+1310 
-1321 EPLPQQETADAAPAD
+1321 
-1336 VAAEALSDEMDST
+1336 
-1349 DEAGAETVADTDV
+1349 
-1362 TPSAQDEA
+1362 
-1370 AAVPPSA
+1370 
-1377 PAFPAPAREA
+1377 
-1387 AAEQTL
+1387 
-1393 PADDVQ
+1393 
-1399 TGDASTDAAEAPV
+1399 
-1412 SDAVQPEEAAS
+1412 
-1423 ADSPVQENENAP
+1423 SPVQENENAP

>member
-6 LPLQAGS
+6 LPLQAGF

-485 DRQLEQC
+485 NRQLEQC

-523 AAPAAPAPTDTA
+523 AAPAAPAPADTA

-549 QAHDTCRPLAEK
+549 QAYDTCRPLAEK

-721 ATGARK
+721 AAGARK

-880 ADTAQAEPLPLTDD
+880 ADTAQTEPLPLTDD

-905 RPVADAVQ
+905 RPVADA
-913 PEEAA
+913 
-918 PAESP
+918 
-923 VQENENAP
+923 
-931 DAAEDIAPAPAP
+931 
-943 AAPDFPSVPMPE
+943 
-955 TAETNEAAMPEAP
+955 
-968 VKEEE
+968 
-973 PAAPA
+973 
-978 ADMTREE
+978 
-985 PLPQQETAAAAA
+985 
-997 AAPADVAAEALSDE
+997 
-1011 MDSAEEAGTKA
+1011 G
-1022 VAGADVTPPA
+1022 
-1032 RDEAAAVSPS
+1032 
-1042 APAFPAPAREAA
+1042 
-1054 AEQAPPA
+1054 
-1061 DDVQTGDAP
+1061 
-1070 TDAAEAPVSDA
+1070 
-1081 VQPEEA
+1081 QPEEA

-1123 GETAETNEA
+1123 AETAETSEA
-1132 AMPEAPTRE
+1132 AMPEAPVKE
-1141 EDTSVPATDMTQ
+1141 AGPAAPAADMTR

-1158 QQETADAAPADV
+1158 QQETAAAAPADV

-1221 AEQTLPADDVQT
+1221 AEQATPADDVQT
-1233 GDASTDAAEAPVSDA
+1233 GDAPTDATEAPVSDA

-1253 AASADSPVQENENA
+1253 AASADSPVQE
-1267 PEAAEDVAPAP
+1267 
-1278 APAAPDFPS
+1278 S
-1287 VPVAEMAETNEAA
+1287 
-1300 MPEAPAREED
+1300 
-1310 TAAPAAGMTRE
+1310 
-1321 EPLPQQETADAAPAD
+1321 
-1336 VAAEALSDEMDST
+1336 
-1349 DEAGAETVADTDV
+1349 
-1362 TPSAQDEA
+1362 
-1370 AAVPPSA
+1370 
-1377 PAFPAPAREA
+1377 
-1387 AAEQTL
+1387 
-1393 PADDVQ
+1393 
-1399 TGDASTDAAEAPV
+1399 
-1412 SDAVQPEEAAS
+1412 
-1423 ADSPVQENENAP
+1423 ENAP

-1705 QPQDKEEARSPQAPA
+1705 QPQDKEEAKSPQAPA

>member
-6 LPLQAGS
+6 LPLQAGF

-119 GTERTESLML
+119 GTERIESLML

-485 DRQLEQC
+485 NRQLEQC

-523 AAPAAPAPTDTA
+523 AAPVVPAPADTA

-549 QAHDTCRPLAEK
+549 QTHDTCRPLAEK

-880 ADTAQAEPLPLTDD
+880 ADTAQTEPLPLTDD
-894 MRLDMPAAQTA
+894 MRLDTPAAQTA

-918 PAESP
+918 
-923 VQENENAP
+923 
-931 DAAEDIAPAPAP
+931 
-943 AAPDFPSVPMPE
+943 
-955 TAETNEAAMPEAP
+955 
-968 VKEEE
+968 
-973 PAAPA
+973 
-978 ADMTREE
+978 
-985 PLPQQETAAAAA
+985 
-997 AAPADVAAEALSDE
+997 
-1011 MDSAEEAGTKA
+1011 SAE
-1022 VAGADVTPPA
+1022 
-1032 RDEAAAVSPS
+1032 
-1042 APAFPAPAREAA
+1042 
-1054 AEQAPPA
+1054 
-1061 DDVQTGDAP
+1061 
-1070 TDAAEAPVSDA
+1070 
-1081 VQPEEA
+1081 
-1087 ASADSPVQENENA
+1087 
-1100 PEAAEDVAP
+1100 
-1109 APAPAAPDFPSVPV
+1109 
-1123 GETAETNEA
+1123 
-1132 AMPEAPTRE
+1132 
-1141 EDTSVPATDMTQ
+1141 
-1153 EEPLP
+1153 
-1158 QQETADAAPADV
+1158 
-1170 AAEAL
+1170 
-1175 SDEMDSTDEA
+1175 
-1185 GAETVAD
+1185 
-1192 TDVTPSAQD
+1192 
-1201 EAAAV
+1201 
-1206 PPSAPAFPAPAREAA
+1206 
-1221 AEQTLPADDVQT
+1221 
-1233 GDASTDAAEAPVSDA
+1233 
-1248 VQPEE
+1248 
-1253 AASADSPVQENENA
+1253 SPVQENENA

-1287 VPVAEMAETNEAA
+1287 VPVAETAETNEAA
-1300 MPEAPAREED
+1300 MPEAPVKEEEEEE

-1321 EPLPQQETADAAPAD
+1321 EPLPQQETAAAAPAD
-1336 VAAEALSDEMDST
+1336 VAAEALS
-1349 DEAGAETVADTDV
+1349 
-1362 TPSAQDEA
+1362 
-1370 AAVPPSA
+1370 
-1377 PAFPAPAREA
+1377 
-1387 AAEQTL
+1387 
-1393 PADDVQ
+1393 
-1399 TGDASTDAAEAPV
+1399 
-1412 SDAVQPEEAAS
+1412 
-1423 ADSPVQENENAP
+1423 
-1435 EAAEDVAP
+1435 
-1443 APAPAA
+1443 
-1449 PDFPSVPVAE
+1449 
-1459 MAETNEAAMPE
+1459 
-1470 APVKEAGP
+1470 
-1478 VAPVADMTREEPLPQ
+1478 
-1493 QETAD
+1493 
-1498 AAAAAPADDA
+1498 
-1508 TGATVDEKERTEAPV
+1508 DEKERTEAPV
-1523 ADAQAASATRA
+1523 ADAQAAAATRA

-1569 GTPVDRPAPRQEET
+1569 GTPVNRPAPRQEET

-1635 PGAGT
+1635 PAAGT

-1648 VEEAPQ
+1648 VEETPQ

-1756 WIERRAASRPVAPTP
+1756 WIERRTASRPVAPTP

>member
-485 DRQLEQC
+485 NRQLEQC

-510 QALSLLHDPAGDA
+510 QALNLLHDPAGDA
-523 AAPAAPAPTDTA
+523 AAPAAPAPADTA

-676 EASDGED
+676 DASDGED

-880 ADTAQAEPLPLTDD
+880 ADTAQTEPLPLTDD
-894 MRLDMPAAQTA
+894 MRLDTPAAQTA

-918 PAESP
+918 
-923 VQENENAP
+923 
-931 DAAEDIAPAPAP
+931 
-943 AAPDFPSVPMPE
+943 
-955 TAETNEAAMPEAP
+955 
-968 VKEEE
+968 
-973 PAAPA
+973 
-978 ADMTREE
+978 
-985 PLPQQETAAAAA
+985 
-997 AAPADVAAEALSDE
+997 
-1011 MDSAEEAGTKA
+1011 SAE
-1022 VAGADVTPPA
+1022 
-1032 RDEAAAVSPS
+1032 
-1042 APAFPAPAREAA
+1042 
-1054 AEQAPPA
+1054 
-1061 DDVQTGDAP
+1061 
-1070 TDAAEAPVSDA
+1070 
-1081 VQPEEA
+1081 
-1087 ASADSPVQENENA
+1087 SPVQENENA

-1109 APAPAAPDFPSVPV
+1109 APAPAAPDFPSVPMP
-1123 GETAETNEA
+1123 ETAETNEA
-1132 AMPEAPTRE
+1132 AIPEAPVKE
-1141 EDTSVPATDMTQ
+1141 
-1153 EEPLP
+1153 EEP
-1158 QQETADAAPADV
+1158 
-1170 AAEAL
+1170 
-1175 SDEMDSTDEA
+1175 
-1185 GAETVAD
+1185 
-1192 TDVTPSAQD
+1192 
-1201 EAAAV
+1201 
-1206 PPSAPAFPAPAREAA
+1206 
-1221 AEQTLPADDVQT
+1221 
-1233 GDASTDAAEAPVSDA
+1233 
-1248 VQPEE
+1248 
-1253 AASADSPVQENENA
+1253 
-1267 PEAAEDVAPAP
+1267 
-1278 APAAPDFPS
+1278 
-1287 VPVAEMAETNEAA
+1287 
-1300 MPEAPAREED
+1300 
-1310 TAAPAAGMTRE
+1310 AAPAADMTRE

-1362 TPSAQDEA
+1362 TPPAQDEA
-1370 AAVPPSA
+1370 AAVPPST

-1399 TGDASTDAAEAPV
+1399 TGDAPTDAAEAPV

>member
-485 DRQLEQC
+485 NRQLEQC

-510 QALSLLHDPAGDA
+510 QALNLLHDPAGDA
-523 AAPAAPAPTDTA
+523 AAPAAPAPADTA

-880 ADTAQAEPLPLTDD
+880 ADTAQTEPLPLTDD
-894 MRLDMPAAQTA
+894 MRLDTPAAQTA

-918 PAESP
+918 
-923 VQENENAP
+923 
-931 DAAEDIAPAPAP
+931 
-943 AAPDFPSVPMPE
+943 
-955 TAETNEAAMPEAP
+955 
-968 VKEEE
+968 
-973 PAAPA
+973 
-978 ADMTREE
+978 
-985 PLPQQETAAAAA
+985 
-997 AAPADVAAEALSDE
+997 
-1011 MDSAEEAGTKA
+1011 SAE
-1022 VAGADVTPPA
+1022 
-1032 RDEAAAVSPS
+1032 
-1042 APAFPAPAREAA
+1042 
-1054 AEQAPPA
+1054 
-1061 DDVQTGDAP
+1061 
-1070 TDAAEAPVSDA
+1070 
-1081 VQPEEA
+1081 
-1087 ASADSPVQENENA
+1087 
-1100 PEAAEDVAP
+1100 
-1109 APAPAAPDFPSVPV
+1109 
-1123 GETAETNEA
+1123 
-1132 AMPEAPTRE
+1132 
-1141 EDTSVPATDMTQ
+1141 
-1153 EEPLP
+1153 
-1158 QQETADAAPADV
+1158 
-1170 AAEAL
+1170 
-1175 SDEMDSTDEA
+1175 
-1185 GAETVAD
+1185 
-1192 TDVTPSAQD
+1192 
-1201 EAAAV
+1201 
-1206 PPSAPAFPAPAREAA
+1206 
-1221 AEQTLPADDVQT
+1221 
-1233 GDASTDAAEAPVSDA
+1233 
-1248 VQPEE
+1248 
-1253 AASADSPVQENENA
+1253 
-1267 PEAAEDVAPAP
+1267 
-1278 APAAPDFPS
+1278 
-1287 VPVAEMAETNEAA
+1287 
-1300 MPEAPAREED
+1300 
-1310 TAAPAAGMTRE
+1310 
-1321 EPLPQQETADAAPAD
+1321 
-1336 VAAEALSDEMDST
+1336 
-1349 DEAGAETVADTDV
+1349 
-1362 TPSAQDEA
+1362 
-1370 AAVPPSA
+1370 
-1377 PAFPAPAREA
+1377 
-1387 AAEQTL
+1387 
-1393 PADDVQ
+1393 
-1399 TGDASTDAAEAPV
+1399 
-1412 SDAVQPEEAAS
+1412 
-1423 ADSPVQENENAP
+1423 SPVQENENAP

-1478 VAPVADMTREEPLPQ
+1478 AAPAADMTREEPLPQ

-1569 GTPVDRPAPRQEET
+1569 GTPVDRPAPRQEEA

-1635 PGAGT
+1635 PAAGT

-1648 VEEAPQ
+1648 VEETPQ

-1705 QPQDKEEARSPQAPA
+1705 QPQDKEEARSPQTPA

>member
-119 GTERTESLML
+119 GTERIESLML

-485 DRQLEQC
+485 NRQLEQC

-498 RSRVENMGRRAR
+498 RSRVENMGRRVR

-523 AAPAAPAPTDTA
+523 PAPAAPAPADTA

-721 ATGARK
+721 AAGARK

-880 ADTAQAEPLPLTDD
+880 ADTAQAETLPLTDD
-894 MRLDMPAAQTA
+894 MRLDTSAAQTA

-918 PAESP
+918 SADSP
-923 VQENENAP
+923 VQESENAP
-931 DAAEDIAPAPAP
+931 EAAEDVAPAPAP
-943 AAPDFPSVPMPE
+943 AAPDFPSVPVAE

-968 VKEEE
+968 AREEDTAV
-973 PAAPA
+973 PAT
-978 ADMTREE
+978 DMTQEE
-985 PLPQQETAAAAA
+985 PLPQQETAD
-997 AAPADVAAEALSDE
+997 AAPADAAAEALSDE
-1011 MDSAEEAGTKA
+1011 MDSTDEAGAEA
-1022 VAGADVTPPA
+1022 VADADVTPPA

-1061 DDVQTGDAP
+1061 DGVQTGDAP

-1087 ASADSPVQENENA
+1087 ASADSPVQEH
-1100 PEAAEDVAP
+1100 
-1109 APAPAAPDFPSVPV
+1109 
-1123 GETAETNEA
+1123 
-1132 AMPEAPTRE
+1132 
-1141 EDTSVPATDMTQ
+1141 
-1153 EEPLP
+1153 
-1158 QQETADAAPADV
+1158 
-1170 AAEAL
+1170 
-1175 SDEMDSTDEA
+1175 
-1185 GAETVAD
+1185 
-1192 TDVTPSAQD
+1192 
-1201 EAAAV
+1201 
-1206 PPSAPAFPAPAREAA
+1206 
-1221 AEQTLPADDVQT
+1221 
-1233 GDASTDAAEAPVSDA
+1233 
-1248 VQPEE
+1248 
-1253 AASADSPVQENENA
+1253 ENA

-1287 VPVAEMAETNEAA
+1287 VPVAETAETSEAA
-1300 MPEAPAREED
+1300 MPEAPAREAD
-1310 TAAPAAGMTRE
+1310 TAVPATDMTQE

-1336 VAAEALSDEMDST
+1336 AAAEALSDEMDST
-1349 DEAGAETVADTDV
+1349 DEAGAEAVADADV
-1362 TPSAQDEA
+1362 TPPARDEA
-1370 AAVPPSA
+1370 AAVSPSA

-1387 AAEQTL
+1387 AAEQAP
-1393 PADDVQ
+1393 PADGVQ
-1399 TGDASTDAAEAPV
+1399 TGDAPTDAAEAPV
-1412 SDAVQPEEAAS
+1412 SDAVQPEEVAS

-1443 APAPAA
+1443 PPAPAA
-1449 PDFPSVPVAE
+1449 PDFPSVP
-1459 MAETNEAAMPE
+1459 MAETAETSEAAMPE
-1470 APVKEAGP
+1470 APVKEEGP
-1478 VAPVADMTREEPLPQ
+1478 AAPAADMTREEPLPQ
-1493 QETAD
+1493 QEAAD
-1498 AAAAAPADDA
+1498 AAAAAPADAA

-1523 ADAQAASATRA
+1523 ADAQASATRA
-1534 PAFPSVEAAASPLAG
+1534 PAFPSVEAVASPIAG

-1635 PGAGT
+1635 PAAGT

-1756 WIERRAASRPVAPTP
+1756 WIERRTASRPVAPTP

>member
-6 LPLQAGS
+6 PPLQAGT

-24 LVLSLAATCP
+24 LVLCLAATCP

-119 GTERTESLML
+119 GTERAESLML

-192 TLRSLDNLAGAPES
+192 TLRSLDNLASAPES

-416 APGRPARNQT
+416 APGRPAQNQT

-485 DRQLEQC
+485 NRQLEQC
-492 ALPHDV
+492 ALPHDA

-523 AAPAAPAPTDTA
+523 AAPAAPAPADTA

-721 ATGARK
+721 AAGARK

-735 LVCGPEASVDAAP
+735 LICGPEASVDAAP

-860 APAAASADL
+860 APAAASGDL

-880 ADTAQAEPLPLTDD
+880 ADTAQAEPLTLTDD
-894 MRLDMPAAQTA
+894 MRLDTPAAQTA

-918 PAESP
+918 AADSP
-923 VQENENAP
+923 VQEHENVP
-931 DAAEDIAPAPAP
+931 EAAGDVAPAPAP
-943 AAPDFPSVPMPE
+943 AAPDFPSVPVAETVE
-955 TAETNEAAMPEAP
+955 TAETNDAAMPEAP
-968 VKEEE
+968 AKEEE

-978 ADMTREE
+978 AGMTQAEPLPQQEAADADAPADAAVEALSDKMDSTEEAGAEAVADADVTPPAQDEAAGVSPSAPAFPAPVREAAAEQALSADDVQPDDAPTDEAEAPVSDTAQPEEAASADSPVQESENAPEAAEDAAPAPAPAAPDFPSVPVAEMVETAETNDVAMPEAPAKEEEPAAPAAGMTQAE
-985 PLPQQETAAAAA
+985 PLPQQETADAD
-997 AAPADVAAEALSDE
+997 APADAAAEALSDE
-1011 MDSAEEAGTKA
+1011 MDSAEEAGAEA
-1022 VAGADVTPPA
+1022 VADADVPSPA
-1032 RDEAAAVSPS
+1032 QDEAAGVSPS

-1054 AEQAPPA
+1054 AEQA
-1061 DDVQTGDAP
+1061 
-1070 TDAAEAPVSDA
+1070 
-1081 VQPEEA
+1081 
-1087 ASADSPVQENENA
+1087 
-1100 PEAAEDVAP
+1100 
-1109 APAPAAPDFPSVPV
+1109 
-1123 GETAETNEA
+1123 
-1132 AMPEAPTRE
+1132 
-1141 EDTSVPATDMTQ
+1141 
-1153 EEPLP
+1153 
-1158 QQETADAAPADV
+1158 
-1170 AAEAL
+1170 
-1175 SDEMDSTDEA
+1175 
-1185 GAETVAD
+1185 
-1192 TDVTPSAQD
+1192 
-1201 EAAAV
+1201 
-1206 PPSAPAFPAPAREAA
+1206 
-1221 AEQTLPADDVQT
+1221 LPADGVQT
-1233 GDASTDAAEAPVSDA
+1233 DDASTDAAEAPVSDA

-1253 AASADSPVQENENA
+1253 AAAADSPVQESENA
-1267 PEAAEDVAPAP
+1267 PEVAEDVAPAP

-1287 VPVAEMAETNEAA
+1287 VPVAETVETNDAA
-1300 MPEAPAREED
+1300 MPEAPAKEEEPV
-1310 TAAPAAGMTRE
+1310 APAAGMTQE
-1321 EPLPQQETADAAPAD
+1321 EPLPQQ
-1336 VAAEALSDEMDST
+1336 
-1349 DEAGAETVADTDV
+1349 
-1362 TPSAQDEA
+1362 
-1370 AAVPPSA
+1370 
-1377 PAFPAPAREA
+1377 
-1387 AAEQTL
+1387 
-1393 PADDVQ
+1393 
-1399 TGDASTDAAEAPV
+1399 
-1412 SDAVQPEEAAS
+1412 
-1423 ADSPVQENENAP
+1423 
-1435 EAAEDVAP
+1435 
-1443 APAPAA
+1443 
-1449 PDFPSVPVAE
+1449 
-1459 MAETNEAAMPE
+1459 
-1470 APVKEAGP
+1470 K
-1478 VAPVADMTREEPLPQ
+1478 
-1493 QETAD
+1493 TAD
-1498 AAAAAPADDA
+1498 AAAVAPADDA
-1508 TGATVDEKERTEAPV
+1508 TGSTVDEKERTEAPV
-1523 ADAQAASATRA
+1523 SDAQATPATRA

-1635 PGAGT
+1635 PAAGT

-1692 LMRFLSRFHTGNG
+1692 LMRFLSRFHTGNS
-1705 QPQDKEEARSPQAPA
+1705 QPQDKEEAKSPQTPA

-1733 PRKDAPREET
+1733 PRKEAPREET

-1756 WIERRAASRPVAPTP
+1756 WIERRTAPRPVAPTP

>member
-485 DRQLEQC
+485 NRQLEQC

-510 QALSLLHDPAGDA
+510 QALNLLHDPAGDA
-523 AAPAAPAPTDTA
+523 AAPAAPAPADTA

-676 EASDGED
+676 DASDGED

-711 HETGTLAHGL
+711 HETGTLPHGL
-721 ATGARK
+721 AAGARK

-808 DVADLGAPLPETRQA
+808 DVADLGAPLPETRQT

-869 PDLFAAPAAAA
+869 PDLFAAPANAT
-880 ADTAQAEPLPLTDD
+880 ADTAQTEPLPLTDD
-894 MRLDMPAAQTA
+894 MRLDTPAAQTA

-918 PAESP
+918 
-923 VQENENAP
+923 
-931 DAAEDIAPAPAP
+931 
-943 AAPDFPSVPMPE
+943 
-955 TAETNEAAMPEAP
+955 
-968 VKEEE
+968 
-973 PAAPA
+973 
-978 ADMTREE
+978 
-985 PLPQQETAAAAA
+985 
-997 AAPADVAAEALSDE
+997 
-1011 MDSAEEAGTKA
+1011 SAE
-1022 VAGADVTPPA
+1022 
-1032 RDEAAAVSPS
+1032 
-1042 APAFPAPAREAA
+1042 
-1054 AEQAPPA
+1054 
-1061 DDVQTGDAP
+1061 
-1070 TDAAEAPVSDA
+1070 
-1081 VQPEEA
+1081 
-1087 ASADSPVQENENA
+1087 
-1100 PEAAEDVAP
+1100 
-1109 APAPAAPDFPSVPV
+1109 
-1123 GETAETNEA
+1123 
-1132 AMPEAPTRE
+1132 
-1141 EDTSVPATDMTQ
+1141 
-1153 EEPLP
+1153 
-1158 QQETADAAPADV
+1158 
-1170 AAEAL
+1170 
-1175 SDEMDSTDEA
+1175 
-1185 GAETVAD
+1185 
-1192 TDVTPSAQD
+1192 
-1201 EAAAV
+1201 
-1206 PPSAPAFPAPAREAA
+1206 
-1221 AEQTLPADDVQT
+1221 
-1233 GDASTDAAEAPVSDA
+1233 
-1248 VQPEE
+1248 
-1253 AASADSPVQENENA
+1253 SPVQENENA

-1287 VPVAEMAETNEAA
+1287 VPVAETAETSEAA

-1310 TAAPAAGMTRE
+1310 TAVPAT
-1321 EPLPQQETADAAPAD
+1321 
-1336 VAAEALSDEMDST
+1336 
-1349 DEAGAETVADTDV
+1349 
-1362 TPSAQDEA
+1362 
-1370 AAVPPSA
+1370 
-1377 PAFPAPAREA
+1377 
-1387 AAEQTL
+1387 
-1393 PADDVQ
+1393 
-1399 TGDASTDAAEAPV
+1399 
-1412 SDAVQPEEAAS
+1412 
-1423 ADSPVQENENAP
+1423 
-1435 EAAEDVAP
+1435 
-1443 APAPAA
+1443 
-1449 PDFPSVPVAE
+1449 
-1459 MAETNEAAMPE
+1459 
-1470 APVKEAGP
+1470 
-1478 VAPVADMTREEPLPQ
+1478 DMTQEEPLPQ

>member
-162 RNLLPLPLPAETP
+162 RNLLPLPLPVETP

-485 DRQLEQC
+485 NRQLEQC

-510 QALSLLHDPAGDA
+510 QALNLLHDPAGDA
-523 AAPAAPAPTDTA
+523 AAPAAPAPADTA

-549 QAHDTCRPLAEK
+549 QTHDTCRPLAEK

-721 ATGARK
+721 AAGARK

-880 ADTAQAEPLPLTDD
+880 ADTAQAEPLTLTDD
-894 MRLDMPAAQTA
+894 MRLDTPAAQTA

-918 PAESP
+918 SADSP
-923 VQENENAP
+923 VQENENSP
-931 DAAEDIAPAPAP
+931 EAAEDVAPVPAP
-943 AAPDFPSVPMPE
+943 AAPDFPSVPVAE
-955 TAETNEAAMPEAP
+955 TAETNDAAMPEAP
-968 VKEEE
+968 VKEEG

-985 PLPQQETAAAAA
+985 PLPQQETADAD
-997 AAPADVAAEALSDE
+997 APADDAAETLSDE
-1011 MDSAEEAGTKA
+1011 MDSTEEAGAKA
-1022 VAGADVTPPA
+1022 MADADVTPPA
-1032 RDEAAAVSPS
+1032 QDEAAAVSPS

-1054 AEQAPPA
+1054 AEQALPA

-1100 PEAAEDVAP
+1100 PDAAEDVAP
-1109 APAPAAPDFPSVPV
+1109 APAPTAPDFPSVPMA
-1123 GETAETNEA
+1123 ETAETNDA
-1132 AMPEAPTRE
+1132 AMPEAPVKE
-1141 EDTSVPATDMTQ
+1141 EEPAAPAADMTR

-1158 QQETADAAPADV
+1158 QQETAAAAAAPADA

-1185 GAETVAD
+1185 GVETVAD
-1192 TDVTPSAQD
+1192 TDVTPPAQD

-1206 PPSAPAFPAPAREAA
+1206 PPSAPAFPAPARETA

-1233 GDASTDAAEAPVSDA
+1233 GDAPTDAAKAPVSDA
-1248 VQPEE
+1248 AQPEE
-1253 AASADSPVQENENA
+1253 AAPADSPVQENENA

-1300 MPEAPAREED
+1300 MPE
-1310 TAAPAAGMTRE
+1310 T
-1321 EPLPQQETADAAPAD
+1321 
-1336 VAAEALSDEMDST
+1336 
-1349 DEAGAETVADTDV
+1349 
-1362 TPSAQDEA
+1362 
-1370 AAVPPSA
+1370 
-1377 PAFPAPAREA
+1377 
-1387 AAEQTL
+1387 
-1393 PADDVQ
+1393 
-1399 TGDASTDAAEAPV
+1399 
-1412 SDAVQPEEAAS
+1412 
-1423 ADSPVQENENAP
+1423 
-1435 EAAEDVAP
+1435 
-1443 APAPAA
+1443 
-1449 PDFPSVPVAE
+1449 
-1459 MAETNEAAMPE
+1459 
-1470 APVKEAGP
+1470 PVKEAGP
-1478 VAPVADMTREEPLPQ
+1478 AAPAADMTREEPLSQ

-1498 AAAAAPADDA
+1498 AAAAAPADVA

-1523 ADAQAASATRA
+1523 ADAQASATRA
-1534 PAFPSVEAAASPLAG
+1534 PAFPSVEAVASPIAG

-1635 PGAGT
+1635 PAAGT

-1756 WIERRAASRPVAPTP
+1756 WIERRTASRPVAPTP

>member
-1 MTYPL
+1 
-6 LPLQAGS
+6 
-13 RRLALIVIPLL
+13 
-24 LVLSLAATCP
+24 
-34 AVPTPPPAPAPTPA
+34 PA

-485 DRQLEQC
+485 NRQLEQC

-510 QALSLLHDPAGDA
+510 QALNLLHDPAGDA
-523 AAPAAPAPTDTA
+523 AAPAAPAPADTA

-880 ADTAQAEPLPLTDD
+880 ADTAQTEPLPLTDD
-894 MRLDMPAAQTA
+894 MRLDTPAAQTA

-918 PAESP
+918 SAESP
-923 VQENENAP
+923 VQENENSP
-931 DAAEDIAPAPAP
+931 DAAEDVAPAPAP
-943 AAPDFPSVPMPE
+943 AAPDFPSVPVAE

-968 VKEEE
+968 VKEEG

-985 PLPQQETAAAAA
+985 PLPQQETADAGT
-997 AAPADVAAEALSDE
+997 PADTAAEALSDE

-1022 VAGADVTPPA
+1022 VADTDVPSPA
-1032 RDEAAAVSPS
+1032 RDEAAAVPPS

-1054 AEQAPPA
+1054 AEQALPA

-1087 ASADSPVQENENA
+1087 ASADSPVQE
-1100 PEAAEDVAP
+1100 
-1109 APAPAAPDFPSVPV
+1109 S
-1123 GETAETNEA
+1123 
-1132 AMPEAPTRE
+1132 
-1141 EDTSVPATDMTQ
+1141 
-1153 EEPLP
+1153 
-1158 QQETADAAPADV
+1158 
-1170 AAEAL
+1170 
-1175 SDEMDSTDEA
+1175 
-1185 GAETVAD
+1185 
-1192 TDVTPSAQD
+1192 
-1201 EAAAV
+1201 
-1206 PPSAPAFPAPAREAA
+1206 
-1221 AEQTLPADDVQT
+1221 
-1233 GDASTDAAEAPVSDA
+1233 
-1248 VQPEE
+1248 
-1253 AASADSPVQENENA
+1253 ENA

-1287 VPVAEMAETNEAA
+1287 VPVAETAETNEAA
-1300 MPEAPAREED
+1300 MPEAPTREED
-1310 TAAPAAGMTRE
+1310 TSVPAADMTRE
-1321 EPLPQQETADAAPAD
+1321 EPLPQQETADAGAPAD
-1336 VAAEALSDEMDST
+1336 AAADTLSDEMDST
-1349 DEAGAETVADTDV
+1349 EEAGAKAVADADV
-1362 TPSAQDEA
+1362 PSPARDEA
-1370 AAVPPSA
+1370 AAVSPSA
-1377 PAFPAPAREA
+1377 PAFPAPARET

-1399 TGDASTDAAEAPV
+1399 TGDVRTDADEAPV
-1412 SDAVQPEEAAS
+1412 SDAVQPEEAAP

-1443 APAPAA
+1443 PPAPAA
-1449 PDFPSVPVAE
+1449 PDFPSVP
-1459 MAETNEAAMPE
+1459 MAETAETSEAAMPE

-1478 VAPVADMTREEPLPQ
+1478 AAPAADMTREEPLPQ
-1493 QETAD
+1493 QEAAD
-1498 AAAAAPADDA
+1498 AAAAAPADAA

-1523 ADAQAASATRA
+1523 ADAQAAAATRA
-1534 PAFPSVEAAASPLAG
+1534 PAFPSVEAVASPLAG

-1569 GTPVDRPAPRQEET
+1569 GTPVNRPAPRQEET

-1635 PGAGT
+1635 PAAGT

-1648 VEEAPQ
+1648 VEETPQ

-1756 WIERRAASRPVAPTP
+1756 WIERRTASRPVAPTP

>member
-464 ATAIRRLEQAL
+464 ATAIRCLEQAL

-485 DRQLEQC
+485 IHQLEQGS
-492 ALPHDV
+492 LPHDV
-498 RSRVENMGRRAR
+498 RSRVESMGRRAQ
-510 QALSLLHDPAGDA
+510 QALRLLHDPAGDA
-523 AAPAAPAPTDTA
+523 AGPAAPAPAAAA
-535 RAEKRVFD
+535 RTTKRVFD
-543 LRKTLR
+543 LPKTLR
-549 QAHDTCRPLAEK
+549 QTHDTCRPLAEK

-880 ADTAQAEPLPLTDD
+880 ADTAQTAPLTLTDD
-894 MRLDMPAAQTA
+894 MRLDTPAAQTA
-905 RPVADAVQ
+905 RPATDAVR
-913 PEEAA
+913 P
-918 PAESP
+918 
-923 VQENENAP
+923 
-931 DAAEDIAPAPAP
+931 
-943 AAPDFPSVPMPE
+943 
-955 TAETNEAAMPEAP
+955 
-968 VKEEE
+968 EE
-973 PAAPA
+973 PAI
-978 ADMTREE
+978 T
-985 PLPQQETAAAAA
+985 
-997 AAPADVAAEALSDE
+997 
-1011 MDSAEEAGTKA
+1011 
-1022 VAGADVTPPA
+1022 
-1032 RDEAAAVSPS
+1032 VSS
-1042 APAFPAPAREAA
+1042 
-1054 AEQAPPA
+1054 
-1061 DDVQTGDAP
+1061 VQ
-1070 TDAAEAPVSDA
+1070 
-1081 VQPEEA
+1081 
-1087 ASADSPVQENENA
+1087 ENA
-1100 PEAAEDVAP
+1100 PEAAEDVVPVPTP
-1109 APAPAAPDFPSVPV
+1109 ATPDFPPVPV
-1123 GETAETNEA
+1123 AETAETNDA
-1132 AMPEAPTRE
+1132 AMSEAPVKE
-1141 EDTSVPATDMTQ
+1141 EETAAPAAGMTQ
-1153 EEPLP
+1153 EDPLP
-1158 QQETADAAPADV
+1158 QQEAAAAAPADA

-1185 GAETVAD
+1185 GADAD
-1192 TDVTPSAQD
+1192 DAADVTPAAQD
-1201 EAAAV
+1201 EAAEV
-1206 PPSAPAFPAPAREAA
+1206 PSNAPAFPAPAQEAA
-1221 AEQTLPADDVQT
+1221 ADQPLPADDVQT
-1233 GDASTDAAEAPVSDA
+1233 GDARTDA
-1248 VQPEE
+1248 
-1253 AASADSPVQENENA
+1253 
-1267 PEAAEDVAPAP
+1267 
-1278 APAAPDFPS
+1278 
-1287 VPVAEMAETNEAA
+1287 
-1300 MPEAPAREED
+1300 
-1310 TAAPAAGMTRE
+1310 
-1321 EPLPQQETADAAPAD
+1321 
-1336 VAAEALSDEMDST
+1336 
-1349 DEAGAETVADTDV
+1349 
-1362 TPSAQDEA
+1362 
-1370 AAVPPSA
+1370 
-1377 PAFPAPAREA
+1377 
-1387 AAEQTL
+1387 
-1393 PADDVQ
+1393 
-1399 TGDASTDAAEAPV
+1399 
-1412 SDAVQPEEAAS
+1412 
-1423 ADSPVQENENAP
+1423 
-1435 EAAEDVAP
+1435 
-1443 APAPAA
+1443 
-1449 PDFPSVPVAE
+1449 
-1459 MAETNEAAMPE
+1459 
-1470 APVKEAGP
+1470 
-1478 VAPVADMTREEPLPQ
+1478 
-1493 QETAD
+1493 
-1498 AAAAAPADDA
+1498 
-1508 TGATVDEKERTEAPV
+1508 
-1523 ADAQAASATRA
+1523 
-1534 PAFPSVEAAASPLAG
+1534 
-1549 GYVSPSLRHAGE
+1549 
-1561 WVGEPMPI
+1561 
-1569 GTPVDRPAPRQEET
+1569 
-1583 VSAPVETVVT
+1583 
-1593 VRPLRRDVSPDEI
+1593 
-1606 ARKLGKPSLV
+1606 
-1616 PTDKSALITPQPRK
+1616 
-1630 SSSTG
+1630 
-1635 PGAGT
+1635 
-1640 QPAFPGAP
+1640 
-1648 VEEAPQ
+1648 
-1654 AVPGSKDVSS
+1654 
-1664 LPDMTPDSTTLLASG
+1664 
-1679 REETSRTRAAANT
+1679 
-1692 LMRFLSRFHTGNG
+1692 
-1705 QPQDKEEARSPQAPA
+1705 
-1720 ATAQERQGTPRPM
+1720 
-1733 PRKDAPREET
+1733 
-1743 PGTTADIPATTNP
+1743 
-1756 WIERRAASRPVAPTP
+1756 
-1771 RMPVPP
+1771 
-1777 MPQRPQP
+1777 
-1784 PDDPEDPLPALMWR
+1784 
-1798 MDKYLAE
+1798 
-1805 AGYALEQR
+1805 
-1813 RLHLVADAAGRL
+1813 
-1825 AAEAESYGFRVLG
+1825 
-1838 RMARCVE
+1838 
-1845 SAGRAK
+1845 
-1851 DLQAVTDLLPELA
+1851 
-1864 TAVER
+1864 
-1869 HRISMGS
+1869 

>member
-523 AAPAAPAPTDTA
+523 AAPVVPAPADTA

-549 QAHDTCRPLAEK
+549 QTHDTCRPLAEK

-696 RHELGAMLRDLPCTC
+696 RRELGAMLRDLPCTC

-721 ATGARK
+721 AAGARK

-880 ADTAQAEPLPLTDD
+880 ADTAQAEPLTLTDD
-894 MRLDMPAAQTA
+894 MSLDTPAAQTA
-905 RPVADAVQ
+905 RPVADAGQ

-918 PAESP
+918 SADSP
-923 VQENENAP
+923 VQEHENAP
-931 DAAEDIAPAPAP
+931 EAAEDVAPAPAP
-943 AAPDFPSVPMPE
+943 AAPDFPSVPVPE

-973 PAAPA
+973 TAAPA
-978 ADMTREE
+978 AGMTQEE
-985 PLPQQETAAAAA
+985 PLPQQETADAAA
-997 AAPADVAAEALSDE
+997 AAPADDAAETLSDE
-1011 MDSAEEAGTKA
+1011 MDSTDEAGAKA
-1022 VAGADVTPPA
+1022 VADTDVTPPA
-1032 RDEAAAVSPS
+1032 RDEAAAVPPS

-1054 AEQAPPA
+1054 AEQALPA

-1087 ASADSPVQENENA
+1087 APADSPVQESENA

-1123 GETAETNEA
+1123 GEMAETNEA

-1158 QQETADAAPADV
+1158 QQETADAAA
-1170 AAEAL
+1170 
-1175 SDEMDSTDEA
+1175 
-1185 GAETVAD
+1185 
-1192 TDVTPSAQD
+1192 
-1201 EAAAV
+1201 
-1206 PPSAPAFPAPAREAA
+1206 
-1221 AEQTLPADDVQT
+1221 
-1233 GDASTDAAEAPVSDA
+1233 
-1248 VQPEE
+1248 
-1253 AASADSPVQENENA
+1253 
-1267 PEAAEDVAPAP
+1267 
-1278 APAAPDFPS
+1278 
-1287 VPVAEMAETNEAA
+1287 
-1300 MPEAPAREED
+1300 
-1310 TAAPAAGMTRE
+1310 
-1321 EPLPQQETADAAPAD
+1321 AAPAD
-1336 VAAEALSDEMDST
+1336 V
-1349 DEAGAETVADTDV
+1349 
-1362 TPSAQDEA
+1362 
-1370 AAVPPSA
+1370 
-1377 PAFPAPAREA
+1377 
-1387 AAEQTL
+1387 
-1393 PADDVQ
+1393 
-1399 TGDASTDAAEAPV
+1399 
-1412 SDAVQPEEAAS
+1412 
-1423 ADSPVQENENAP
+1423 
-1435 EAAEDVAP
+1435 
-1443 APAPAA
+1443 
-1449 PDFPSVPVAE
+1449 
-1459 MAETNEAAMPE
+1459 
-1470 APVKEAGP
+1470 
-1478 VAPVADMTREEPLPQ
+1478 
-1493 QETAD
+1493 
-1498 AAAAAPADDA
+1498 A

-1635 PGAGT
+1635 PAAGT

-1743 PGTTADIPATTNP
+1743 PGTTADIPATTHP
-1756 WIERRAASRPVAPTP
+1756 WIERRTASRPVAPTP

>member
-175 QVCFIRL
+175 QACFIRL

-447 LSQPAPAP
+447 LSQTAPAP

-485 DRQLEQC
+485 NRQLEQC

-510 QALSLLHDPAGDA
+510 QALNLLHDPAGDA
-523 AAPAAPAPTDTA
+523 AAPAAPAPADTA

-721 ATGARK
+721 AAGARK

-853 PQQTAPA
+853 PQQTASA

-880 ADTAQAEPLPLTDD
+880 ADTAQTEPLPLTDD
-894 MRLDMPAAQTA
+894 MRLDTPAAQTA

-918 PAESP
+918 
-923 VQENENAP
+923 
-931 DAAEDIAPAPAP
+931 
-943 AAPDFPSVPMPE
+943 
-955 TAETNEAAMPEAP
+955 
-968 VKEEE
+968 
-973 PAAPA
+973 
-978 ADMTREE
+978 
-985 PLPQQETAAAAA
+985 
-997 AAPADVAAEALSDE
+997 
-1011 MDSAEEAGTKA
+1011 SAE
-1022 VAGADVTPPA
+1022 
-1032 RDEAAAVSPS
+1032 
-1042 APAFPAPAREAA
+1042 
-1054 AEQAPPA
+1054 
-1061 DDVQTGDAP
+1061 
-1070 TDAAEAPVSDA
+1070 
-1081 VQPEEA
+1081 
-1087 ASADSPVQENENA
+1087 
-1100 PEAAEDVAP
+1100 
-1109 APAPAAPDFPSVPV
+1109 
-1123 GETAETNEA
+1123 
-1132 AMPEAPTRE
+1132 
-1141 EDTSVPATDMTQ
+1141 
-1153 EEPLP
+1153 
-1158 QQETADAAPADV
+1158 
-1170 AAEAL
+1170 
-1175 SDEMDSTDEA
+1175 
-1185 GAETVAD
+1185 
-1192 TDVTPSAQD
+1192 
-1201 EAAAV
+1201 
-1206 PPSAPAFPAPAREAA
+1206 
-1221 AEQTLPADDVQT
+1221 
-1233 GDASTDAAEAPVSDA
+1233 
-1248 VQPEE
+1248 
-1253 AASADSPVQENENA
+1253 
-1267 PEAAEDVAPAP
+1267 
-1278 APAAPDFPS
+1278 
-1287 VPVAEMAETNEAA
+1287 
-1300 MPEAPAREED
+1300 
-1310 TAAPAAGMTRE
+1310 
-1321 EPLPQQETADAAPAD
+1321 
-1336 VAAEALSDEMDST
+1336 
-1349 DEAGAETVADTDV
+1349 
-1362 TPSAQDEA
+1362 
-1370 AAVPPSA
+1370 
-1377 PAFPAPAREA
+1377 
-1387 AAEQTL
+1387 
-1393 PADDVQ
+1393 
-1399 TGDASTDAAEAPV
+1399 
-1412 SDAVQPEEAAS
+1412 
-1423 ADSPVQENENAP
+1423 SPVQENENAP

>member
-6 LPLQAGS
+6 LPVQAAC

-34 AVPTPPPAPAPTPA
+34 AVPTPPPVPAPTPA
-48 LPVSLSATPQ
+48 LPASLSAAPQ
-58 GTAAGQL
+58 ASATGQL

-77 DGDMSVEEVATPGMM
+77 DGDMSVEEVAAPGMM
-92 PSFQPLH
+92 ASFQPLH
-99 PRTLPR
+99 PRALPR

-119 GTERTESLML
+119 GTARAESLML

-192 TLRSLDNLAGAPES
+192 TLRSLDNLASAPES

-287 QTASHSRLLDIQ
+287 QTPSHSRLLDIQ

-317 DFSWLG
+317 DFSWMG

-399 SAPGREAGTS
+399 SAPGRETGSS
-409 AEPADPL
+409 AEATDPL
-416 APGRPARNQT
+416 APGRPAQNQT

-485 DRQLEQC
+485 NRQLEQC

-498 RSRVENMGRRAR
+498 RSRVESMGRRAR
-510 QALSLLHDPAGDA
+510 QALRLLHDPAGET
-523 AAPAAPAPTDTA
+523 AAPATPSLTETA

-549 QAHDTCRPLAEK
+549 QTHETCRALAEK
-561 SGIALGWHVPADLEQ
+561 AGIALGWHVPADLEQ
-576 LYEGPAGE
+576 LYEGPAGD
-584 LEDVLRLLLEDALRA
+584 LEDVLRLLLEDAVRA
-599 TKGGKIHFAVRRVPD
+599 SKGGKIHFAVRRVPD
-614 SKHPGHLLF
+614 SKNPGHLLF

-676 EASDGED
+676 EASDDEE

-696 RHELGAMLRDLPCTC
+696 RRELGAMLRDLPCTC

-721 ATGARK
+721 AAGARK

-735 LVCGPEASVDAAP
+735 LICGPEASVEAAP

-789 PVSEDAL
+789 PVAEDAL

-808 DVADLGAPLPETRQA
+808 DVADLGAPLPESRQA
-823 DAPLPDLFGPAAA
+823 EAPLPDLFGPAAA

-845 LLLSTDDI
+845 LLLSTDDV

-860 APAAASADL
+860 APAATSGDL

-880 ADTAQAEPLPLTDD
+880 ADDAQAAPLTLTDD
-894 MRLDMPAAQTA
+894 MRLDAPAAQPVEPAATDSPVQEKENASDATA
-905 RPVADAVQ
+905 DEIPAAPTAPAFPSVPVAETPADAMPEAPVEAK
-913 PEEAA
+913 EEAA
-918 PAESP
+918 APANETAQDEEEPRQEMTADAAPAAPADGPDKADDAPAARADDAEEPVAAAPAPADVASPAQDESAAASLSAPDSPAQEAEAEQPLPGDDVHADAAEAPAADDAQPVEPAATDSPVQESEKVSDATADEVPAAPTAPAFPSVPVTETSADAMPEGPVKAKEEAAAPADETSQDKEEARQETTANAAPAAPVDGPDDVDEAPAARADDAEKPVAAAPAPADVTSPVQEESAAAPLSAPASPAQESEAEQPLPGDDAREDAAEAPAADAAQPAEPAATDSP

-931 DAAEDIAPAPAP
+931 DATADDVP
-943 AAPDFPSVPMPE
+943 AAP
-955 TAETNEAAMPEAP
+955 T
-968 VKEEE
+968 
-973 PAAPA
+973 
-978 ADMTREE
+978 
-985 PLPQQETAAAAA
+985 
-997 AAPADVAAEALSDE
+997 
-1011 MDSAEEAGTKA
+1011 
-1022 VAGADVTPPA
+1022 
-1032 RDEAAAVSPS
+1032 
-1042 APAFPAPAREAA
+1042 
-1054 AEQAPPA
+1054 
-1061 DDVQTGDAP
+1061 
-1070 TDAAEAPVSDA
+1070 
-1081 VQPEEA
+1081 
-1087 ASADSPVQENENA
+1087 
-1100 PEAAEDVAP
+1100 
-1109 APAPAAPDFPSVPV
+1109 
-1123 GETAETNEA
+1123 
-1132 AMPEAPTRE
+1132 
-1141 EDTSVPATDMTQ
+1141 
-1153 EEPLP
+1153 
-1158 QQETADAAPADV
+1158 
-1170 AAEAL
+1170 
-1175 SDEMDSTDEA
+1175 
-1185 GAETVAD
+1185 
-1192 TDVTPSAQD
+1192 
-1201 EAAAV
+1201 
-1206 PPSAPAFPAPAREAA
+1206 
-1221 AEQTLPADDVQT
+1221 
-1233 GDASTDAAEAPVSDA
+1233 
-1248 VQPEE
+1248 
-1253 AASADSPVQENENA
+1253 
-1267 PEAAEDVAPAP
+1267 
-1278 APAAPDFPS
+1278 
-1287 VPVAEMAETNEAA
+1287 
-1300 MPEAPAREED
+1300 
-1310 TAAPAAGMTRE
+1310 
-1321 EPLPQQETADAAPAD
+1321 
-1336 VAAEALSDEMDST
+1336 
-1349 DEAGAETVADTDV
+1349 
-1362 TPSAQDEA
+1362 
-1370 AAVPPSA
+1370 
-1377 PAFPAPAREA
+1377 
-1387 AAEQTL
+1387 
-1393 PADDVQ
+1393 
-1399 TGDASTDAAEAPV
+1399 
-1412 SDAVQPEEAAS
+1412 
-1423 ADSPVQENENAP
+1423 
-1435 EAAEDVAP
+1435 
-1443 APAPAA
+1443 
-1449 PDFPSVPVAE
+1449 
-1459 MAETNEAAMPE
+1459 
-1470 APVKEAGP
+1470 
-1478 VAPVADMTREEPLPQ
+1478 
-1493 QETAD
+1493 
-1498 AAAAAPADDA
+1498 
-1508 TGATVDEKERTEAPV
+1508 
-1523 ADAQAASATRA
+1523 A
-1534 PAFPSVEAAASPLAG
+1534 PAFPSVPVTETPADALPETPVKEKEEAASPLSG

-1569 GTPVDRPAPRQEET
+1569 GTPVSRPAPRQEET
-1583 VSAPVETVVT
+1583 ASAPVETVVT

-1616 PTDKSALITPQPRK
+1616 PTDRSALITPQPRK
-1630 SSSTG
+1630 SSSSG
-1635 PGAGT
+1635 PAAGT

-1648 VEEAPQ
+1648 VEEAPR

-1692 LMRFLSRFHTGNG
+1692 LMRFLSRFHTGNS
-1705 QPQDKEEARSPQAPA
+1705 QPQDREEEDKGPQAPA
-1720 ATAQERQGTPRPM
+1720 ATVQERQGTPRPM
-1733 PRKDAPREET
+1733 PKKEAPREET
-1743 PGTTADIPATTNP
+1743 TETTADIPATTNP
-1756 WIERRAASRPVAPTP
+1756 WIERRTAPRPVAPTP

>member
-6 LPLQAGS
+6 LPVQAAC

-34 AVPTPPPAPAPTPA
+34 AVPTPPPVPAPTPA
-48 LPVSLSATPQ
+48 LPASLSAAPQ
-58 GTAAGQL
+58 ASATGQL

-192 TLRSLDNLAGAPES
+192 TLRSLDNLASAPES

-287 QTASHSRLLDIQ
+287 QTPSHSRLLDIQ

-317 DFSWLG
+317 DFSWMG

-485 DRQLEQC
+485 NRQLEQC
-492 ALPHDV
+492 ALPHDA
-498 RSRVENMGRRAR
+498 RSRVESMGRRAR
-510 QALSLLHDPAGDA
+510 QALRLLHDPAGET
-523 AAPAAPAPTDTA
+523 AAPATPFPTETA

-549 QAHDTCRPLAEK
+549 QTHETCRALAEK
-561 SGIALGWHVPADLEQ
+561 TGIALGWHVPADLEQ
-576 LYEGPAGE
+576 LYEGPAGD
-584 LEDVLRLLLEDALRA
+584 LEDVLRLLLEDAVRA
-599 TKGGKIHFAVRRVPD
+599 SKGGKIHFAVRRVPD
-614 SKHPGHLLF
+614 SKNPGHLLF

-676 EASDGED
+676 EASDDEE

-696 RHELGAMLRDLPCTC
+696 RRELGAMLRDLPCTC

-721 ATGARK
+721 AAGARK

-735 LVCGPEASVDAAP
+735 LICGPEASVEAAP

-789 PVSEDAL
+789 PVAEDAL

-808 DVADLGAPLPETRQA
+808 DVADLGAPLPESRQA
-823 DAPLPDLFGPAAA
+823 EAPLPDLFGPAAA

-845 LLLSTDDI
+845 LLLSTDDV

-860 APAAASADL
+860 APAATSGDL

-880 ADTAQAEPLPLTDD
+880 ADDAQAAPLTLTDD
-894 MRLDMPAAQTA
+894 MRLDAPAAQPVEPAATDSPVQEKENASAATA
-905 RPVADAVQ
+905 DDVPAAPTAPAFPSVPVAETPADAMPEAPVEAKEEAAAPANETAQDEEEPRQETTADAAPAAPADGPDDADEAPAARADDAEEPVAAAPAPADVASPVQEESAAAPLSAPAPPAQEAEAEQPLPGDDVHADAAEAPVADAAQPAEPAATDSPVQ
-913 PEEAA
+913 ENENASDATADEVPAAPTAPAFPSVPVAETPADAMPEAPVEAKEEAA
-918 PAESP
+918 APANETAQDEEEPRQETTADAAPAAPADGPDDADEAPAARADDAEKPVAAAPAPADVTSPVQEESAAAPLSAPASPPLMQEAATGQTLSDDSRADGVPADDAHTAVADAARPAEPAATDSP

-931 DAAEDIAPAPAP
+931 DASADEVP
-943 AAPDFPSVPMPE
+943 AAP
-955 TAETNEAAMPEAP
+955 T
-968 VKEEE
+968 
-973 PAAPA
+973 APA
-978 ADMTREE
+978 
-985 PLPQQETAAAAA
+985 
-997 AAPADVAAEALSDE
+997 
-1011 MDSAEEAGTKA
+1011 
-1022 VAGADVTPPA
+1022 
-1032 RDEAAAVSPS
+1032 
-1042 APAFPAPAREAA
+1042 
-1054 AEQAPPA
+1054 
-1061 DDVQTGDAP
+1061 
-1070 TDAAEAPVSDA
+1070 
-1081 VQPEEA
+1081 
-1087 ASADSPVQENENA
+1087 
-1100 PEAAEDVAP
+1100 
-1109 APAPAAPDFPSVPV
+1109 
-1123 GETAETNEA
+1123 
-1132 AMPEAPTRE
+1132 
-1141 EDTSVPATDMTQ
+1141 
-1153 EEPLP
+1153 
-1158 QQETADAAPADV
+1158 
-1170 AAEAL
+1170 
-1175 SDEMDSTDEA
+1175 
-1185 GAETVAD
+1185 
-1192 TDVTPSAQD
+1192 
-1201 EAAAV
+1201 
-1206 PPSAPAFPAPAREAA
+1206 
-1221 AEQTLPADDVQT
+1221 
-1233 GDASTDAAEAPVSDA
+1233 
-1248 VQPEE
+1248 
-1253 AASADSPVQENENA
+1253 
-1267 PEAAEDVAPAP
+1267 
-1278 APAAPDFPS
+1278 FPS
-1287 VPVAEMAETNEAA
+1287 VPVAET
-1300 MPEAPAREED
+1300 P
-1310 TAAPAAGMTRE
+1310 
-1321 EPLPQQETADAAPAD
+1321 ADA
-1336 VAAEALSDEMDST
+1336 
-1349 DEAGAETVADTDV
+1349 
-1362 TPSAQDEA
+1362 
-1370 AAVPPSA
+1370 
-1377 PAFPAPAREA
+1377 
-1387 AAEQTL
+1387 L
-1393 PADDVQ
+1393 P
-1399 TGDASTDAAEAPV
+1399 G
-1412 SDAVQPEEAAS
+1412 
-1423 ADSPVQENENAP
+1423 
-1435 EAAEDVAP
+1435 
-1443 APAPAA
+1443 
-1449 PDFPSVPVAE
+1449 
-1459 MAETNEAAMPE
+1459 
-1470 APVKEAGP
+1470 APVKE
-1478 VAPVADMTREEPLPQ
+1478 
-1493 QETAD
+1493 
-1498 AAAAAPADDA
+1498 
-1508 TGATVDEKERTEAPV
+1508 KE
-1523 ADAQAASATRA
+1523 
-1534 PAFPSVEAAASPLAG
+1534 EAAASPLSG

-1569 GTPVDRPAPRQEET
+1569 GTPVSRPAPRQEET
-1583 VSAPVETVVT
+1583 ASAPVETVVT

-1616 PTDKSALITPQPRK
+1616 PTDRSALITPQPRK
-1630 SSSTG
+1630 SSSSG
-1635 PGAGT
+1635 PAAGT

-1692 LMRFLSRFHTGNG
+1692 LMRFLSRFHTGNS
-1705 QPQDKEEARSPQAPA
+1705 QPQDREEEDKGPQAPA
-1720 ATAQERQGTPRPM
+1720 ATVQERQGTPRPM
-1733 PRKDAPREET
+1733 PKKEAPREEAAE
-1743 PGTTADIPATTNP
+1743 TTADIPVTTNP
-1756 WIERRAASRPVAPTP
+1756 WIERRTAPRPVAPTP

>member
-6 LPLQAGS
+6 LPVQAAC

-34 AVPTPPPAPAPTPA
+34 AVPTPPPVPAPTPA
-48 LPVSLSATPQ
+48 LPASLSAAPQ
-58 GTAAGQL
+58 ASATGQL

-77 DGDMSVEEVATPGMM
+77 DGDMSVEEVAAPGMM
-92 PSFQPLH
+92 ASFQPLH
-99 PRTLPR
+99 PRALPR

-119 GTERTESLML
+119 GTARAESLML

-192 TLRSLDNLAGAPES
+192 TLRSLDNLASAPES

-287 QTASHSRLLDIQ
+287 QTPSHSRLLDIQ

-317 DFSWLG
+317 DFSWMG

-399 SAPGREAGTS
+399 SAPGRETGSS
-409 AEPADPL
+409 AEATDPL
-416 APGRPARNQT
+416 APGRPAQNQT

-485 DRQLEQC
+485 NRQLEQC
-492 ALPHDV
+492 ALPHDA
-498 RSRVENMGRRAR
+498 RSRVESMGRRAR
-510 QALSLLHDPAGDA
+510 QALRLLHDPAGET
-523 AAPAAPAPTDTA
+523 AAPATPFPTETA

-549 QAHDTCRPLAEK
+549 QTHETCRALAEK
-561 SGIALGWHVPADLEQ
+561 TGIALGWHVPADLEQ
-576 LYEGPAGE
+576 LYEGPAGD
-584 LEDVLRLLLEDALRA
+584 LEDVLRLLLEDAVRA
-599 TKGGKIHFAVRRVPD
+599 SKGGKIHFAVRRVPD
-614 SKHPGHLLF
+614 SKNPGHLLF

-676 EASDGED
+676 EASDDEE

-696 RHELGAMLRDLPCTC
+696 RRELGAMLRDLPCTC

-721 ATGARK
+721 AAGARK

-735 LVCGPEASVDAAP
+735 LICGPEASVEAAP

-789 PVSEDAL
+789 PVAEDAL

-808 DVADLGAPLPETRQA
+808 DVADLGTPLPESRQA
-823 DAPLPDLFGPAAA
+823 EAPLPDLFGPAAA

-845 LLLSTDDI
+845 LLLSTDDV

-860 APAAASADL
+860 ATSGDL

-880 ADTAQAEPLPLTDD
+880 ADAAPAEPLTLTDD
-894 MRLDMPAAQTA
+894 MRLDAPAAQ
-905 RPVADAVQ
+905 PVEPAAAD
-913 PEEAA
+913 
-918 PAESP
+918 SP
-923 VQENENAP
+923 VQEKENAS
-931 DAAEDIAPAPAP
+931 DATADDVP
-943 AAPDFPSVPMPE
+943 AAPTAPAFPSVPV
-955 TAETNEAAMPEAP
+955 AETPADAMPEAP
-968 VKEEE
+968 VEAKEEAAAPANE
-973 PAAPA
+973 TAQDEEEPRQETTADAAPAAPA
-978 ADMTREE
+978 DGPDKADEAPAARADDAEE
-985 PLPQQETAAAAA
+985 PVA
-997 AAPADVAAEALSDE
+997 AAPAP
-1011 MDSAEEAGTKA
+1011 
-1022 VAGADVTPPA
+1022 ADVVRPVQ
-1032 RDEAAAVSPS
+1032 DESAAAPLS
-1042 APAFPAPAREAA
+1042 APASPAQEAE
-1054 AEQAPPA
+1054 AEQPLPG
-1061 DDVQTGDAP
+1061 DDVHA
-1070 TDAAEAPVSDA
+1070 DAAEAPAADTAQPVEPAATDSPVQEKENAPDA
-1081 VQPEEA
+1081 TADEISAAPTAPAFPSVPVAETPADAMPEAPVEAKEEA
-1087 ASADSPVQENENA
+1087 AAPANETAQDEEEPRQETTADAAPAAPADGPDKADEAPAARADDAEEPVAAAPAPTDVVSPVQEESAAAPLSAPATPAQEAEAEQPLPGDDARADTAEAPAADAAQPVEPAAADSPVQENENTPDATA
-1100 PEAAEDVAP
+1100 PTAP
-1109 APAPAAPDFPSVPV
+1109 A
-1123 GETAETNEA
+1123 
-1132 AMPEAPTRE
+1132 
-1141 EDTSVPATDMTQ
+1141 
-1153 EEPLP
+1153 
-1158 QQETADAAPADV
+1158 
-1170 AAEAL
+1170 
-1175 SDEMDSTDEA
+1175 
-1185 GAETVAD
+1185 
-1192 TDVTPSAQD
+1192 
-1201 EAAAV
+1201 
-1206 PPSAPAFPAPAREAA
+1206 
-1221 AEQTLPADDVQT
+1221 
-1233 GDASTDAAEAPVSDA
+1233 
-1248 VQPEE
+1248 
-1253 AASADSPVQENENA
+1253 
-1267 PEAAEDVAPAP
+1267 
-1278 APAAPDFPS
+1278 FPS
-1287 VPVAEMAETNEAA
+1287 VPVAETPADA
-1300 MPEAPAREED
+1300 MP
-1310 TAAPAAGMTRE
+1310 G
-1321 EPLPQQETADAAPAD
+1321 
-1336 VAAEALSDEMDST
+1336 
-1349 DEAGAETVADTDV
+1349 
-1362 TPSAQDEA
+1362 
-1370 AAVPPSA
+1370 
-1377 PAFPAPAREA
+1377 
-1387 AAEQTL
+1387 
-1393 PADDVQ
+1393 
-1399 TGDASTDAAEAPV
+1399 
-1412 SDAVQPEEAAS
+1412 
-1423 ADSPVQENENAP
+1423 
-1435 EAAEDVAP
+1435 
-1443 APAPAA
+1443 
-1449 PDFPSVPVAE
+1449 
-1459 MAETNEAAMPE
+1459 
-1470 APVKEAGP
+1470 APVKE
-1478 VAPVADMTREEPLPQ
+1478 
-1493 QETAD
+1493 
-1498 AAAAAPADDA
+1498 
-1508 TGATVDEKERTEAPV
+1508 KE
-1523 ADAQAASATRA
+1523 
-1534 PAFPSVEAAASPLAG
+1534 EAAASPLSG

-1569 GTPVDRPAPRQEET
+1569 GTPVSRPAPRQEET
-1583 VSAPVETVVT
+1583 ASAPVETVVT

-1616 PTDKSALITPQPRK
+1616 PTDRSALITPQPRK
-1630 SSSTG
+1630 SSSSG
-1635 PGAGT
+1635 PAAGT

-1692 LMRFLSRFHTGNG
+1692 LMRFLSRFHTGNS
-1705 QPQDKEEARSPQAPA
+1705 QPQDREEEDKGPQAPA
-1720 ATAQERQGTPRPM
+1720 ATVQERQGTPRPM
-1733 PRKDAPREET
+1733 PKKEAPRKET
-1743 PGTTADIPATTNP
+1743 TETTADIPATTNP
-1756 WIERRAASRPVAPTP
+1756 WIERRTAPRPVAPTP

>member
-6 LPLQAGS
+6 LSLQAGS

-485 DRQLEQC
+485 NRQLEQC

-523 AAPAAPAPTDTA
+523 AAPVVPAPADTA

-549 QAHDTCRPLAEK
+549 QTHDTCRPLAEK

-880 ADTAQAEPLPLTDD
+880 ADTAQTEPLPLTDD
-894 MRLDMPAAQTA
+894 MRLDTPAAQTA
-905 RPVADAVQ
+905 RPVADAAQ

-918 PAESP
+918 PADSP

-931 DAAEDIAPAPAP
+931 EAAEDVAPAPAP
-943 AAPDFPSVPMPE
+943 AAPDFPSVPVPE

-973 PAAPA
+973 TAAPA
-978 ADMTREE
+978 AGMTQEE
-985 PLPQQETAAAAA
+985 PLPQQETADAGT
-997 AAPADVAAEALSDE
+997 PADAAAEALSDE

-1022 VAGADVTPPA
+1022 MADADVPSPA

-1054 AEQAPPA
+1054 AEQALPA
-1061 DDVQTGDAP
+1061 DDVQAGDAP

-1123 GETAETNEA
+1123 AETAETNEA
-1132 AMPEAPTRE
+1132 AMPEAPARE
-1141 EDTSVPATDMTQ
+1141 EDTAVPATDMTQ

-1158 QQETADAAPADV
+1158 QQKTADADAPADA

-1175 SDEMDSTDEA
+1175 SDEMDSAEEA
-1185 GAETVAD
+1185 VAEAMAD
-1192 TDVTPSAQD
+1192 ADVPSPARD

-1206 PPSAPAFPAPAREAA
+1206 PPSAPAFPAPARETA
-1221 AEQTLPADDVQT
+1221 AEQPLPADDVQT
-1233 GDASTDAAEAPVSDA
+1233 DDARADAAEAPVSDA
-1248 VQPEE
+1248 AQPEE
-1253 AASADSPVQENENA
+1253 AAPADSPVQENENA

-1287 VPVAEMAETNEAA
+1287 VPVAETAETNEAA

-1310 TAAPAAGMTRE
+1310 TAVPAT
-1321 EPLPQQETADAAPAD
+1321 
-1336 VAAEALSDEMDST
+1336 
-1349 DEAGAETVADTDV
+1349 
-1362 TPSAQDEA
+1362 
-1370 AAVPPSA
+1370 
-1377 PAFPAPAREA
+1377 
-1387 AAEQTL
+1387 
-1393 PADDVQ
+1393 
-1399 TGDASTDAAEAPV
+1399 
-1412 SDAVQPEEAAS
+1412 
-1423 ADSPVQENENAP
+1423 
-1435 EAAEDVAP
+1435 
-1443 APAPAA
+1443 
-1449 PDFPSVPVAE
+1449 
-1459 MAETNEAAMPE
+1459 
-1470 APVKEAGP
+1470 
-1478 VAPVADMTREEPLPQ
+1478 DMTQEEPLPQ

>member
-485 DRQLEQC
+485 NRQLEQC

-510 QALSLLHDPAGDA
+510 QALNLLHDPAGDA
-523 AAPAAPAPTDTA
+523 AAPAAPAPADTA

-636 RSASLLARIWELS
+636 RSAPLLARIWELS

-721 ATGARK
+721 AAGARK

-880 ADTAQAEPLPLTDD
+880 ADTAQTEPLPLTDD
-894 MRLDMPAAQTA
+894 MRLDTPAAQTA

-918 PAESP
+918 
-923 VQENENAP
+923 
-931 DAAEDIAPAPAP
+931 
-943 AAPDFPSVPMPE
+943 
-955 TAETNEAAMPEAP
+955 
-968 VKEEE
+968 
-973 PAAPA
+973 
-978 ADMTREE
+978 
-985 PLPQQETAAAAA
+985 
-997 AAPADVAAEALSDE
+997 
-1011 MDSAEEAGTKA
+1011 
-1022 VAGADVTPPA
+1022 
-1032 RDEAAAVSPS
+1032 
-1042 APAFPAPAREAA
+1042 
-1054 AEQAPPA
+1054 
-1061 DDVQTGDAP
+1061 
-1070 TDAAEAPVSDA
+1070 
-1081 VQPEEA
+1081 
-1087 ASADSPVQENENA
+1087 SADIPVQENENA

-1109 APAPAAPDFPSVPV
+1109 APAPAAPGFPSVPMP
-1123 GETAETNEA
+1123 ETAETNEA
-1132 AMPEAPTRE
+1132 AMPEALVKE
-1141 EDTSVPATDMTQ
+1141 
-1153 EEPLP
+1153 EEP
-1158 QQETADAAPADV
+1158 
-1170 AAEAL
+1170 
-1175 SDEMDSTDEA
+1175 
-1185 GAETVAD
+1185 
-1192 TDVTPSAQD
+1192 
-1201 EAAAV
+1201 
-1206 PPSAPAFPAPAREAA
+1206 
-1221 AEQTLPADDVQT
+1221 
-1233 GDASTDAAEAPVSDA
+1233 
-1248 VQPEE
+1248 
-1253 AASADSPVQENENA
+1253 
-1267 PEAAEDVAPAP
+1267 
-1278 APAAPDFPS
+1278 
-1287 VPVAEMAETNEAA
+1287 
-1300 MPEAPAREED
+1300 
-1310 TAAPAAGMTRE
+1310 AAPAADMTRE

-1387 AAEQTL
+1387 AAEQAL
-1393 PADDVQ
+1393 PADDLQ
-1399 TGDASTDAAEAPV
+1399 TDDVRTDAAEAPV

-1423 ADSPVQENENAP
+1423 ADSPVQESENAP
-1435 EAAEDVAP
+1435 ETAEDVAP

>member
-485 DRQLEQC
+485 NRQLEQC
-492 ALPHDV
+492 VLPHDV

-523 AAPAAPAPTDTA
+523 AAPVVPAPADTA

-549 QAHDTCRPLAEK
+549 QTHDTCRPLAEK

-676 EASDGED
+676 DASDGED

-721 ATGARK
+721 AAGARK

-808 DVADLGAPLPETRQA
+808 DVADLGAPLPETRQT

-869 PDLFAAPAAAA
+869 PDLFAAPANAT
-880 ADTAQAEPLPLTDD
+880 ADTAQTDPLPLTDD
-894 MRLDMPAAQTA
+894 MRLDTPAAQTA

-918 PAESP
+918 PA
-923 VQENENAP
+923 
-931 DAAEDIAPAPAP
+931 
-943 AAPDFPSVPMPE
+943 
-955 TAETNEAAMPEAP
+955 
-968 VKEEE
+968 
-973 PAAPA
+973 
-978 ADMTREE
+978 
-985 PLPQQETAAAAA
+985 
-997 AAPADVAAEALSDE
+997 
-1011 MDSAEEAGTKA
+1011 
-1022 VAGADVTPPA
+1022 
-1032 RDEAAAVSPS
+1032 
-1042 APAFPAPAREAA
+1042 
-1054 AEQAPPA
+1054 
-1061 DDVQTGDAP
+1061 
-1070 TDAAEAPVSDA
+1070 
-1081 VQPEEA
+1081 
-1087 ASADSPVQENENA
+1087 DSPVQENENA

-1109 APAPAAPDFPSVPV
+1109 PPAPAAPDFPSVP
-1123 GETAETNEA
+1123 
-1132 AMPEAPTRE
+1132 
-1141 EDTSVPATDMTQ
+1141 
-1153 EEPLP
+1153 
-1158 QQETADAAPADV
+1158 
-1170 AAEAL
+1170 
-1175 SDEMDSTDEA
+1175 
-1185 GAETVAD
+1185 
-1192 TDVTPSAQD
+1192 
-1201 EAAAV
+1201 
-1206 PPSAPAFPAPAREAA
+1206 
-1221 AEQTLPADDVQT
+1221 
-1233 GDASTDAAEAPVSDA
+1233 
-1248 VQPEE
+1248 
-1253 AASADSPVQENENA
+1253 
-1267 PEAAEDVAPAP
+1267 
-1278 APAAPDFPS
+1278 
-1287 VPVAEMAETNEAA
+1287 MAET
-1300 MPEAPAREED
+1300 
-1310 TAAPAAGMTRE
+1310 
-1321 EPLPQQETADAAPAD
+1321 
-1336 VAAEALSDEMDST
+1336 S
-1349 DEAGAETVADTDV
+1349 
-1362 TPSAQDEA
+1362 
-1370 AAVPPSA
+1370 
-1377 PAFPAPAREA
+1377 
-1387 AAEQTL
+1387 
-1393 PADDVQ
+1393 
-1399 TGDASTDAAEAPV
+1399 
-1412 SDAVQPEEAAS
+1412 
-1423 ADSPVQENENAP
+1423 
-1435 EAAEDVAP
+1435 
-1443 APAPAA
+1443 
-1449 PDFPSVPVAE
+1449 
-1459 MAETNEAAMPE
+1459 EAAMPE

-1478 VAPVADMTREEPLPQ
+1478 AAPAADMTREEPLPQ
-1493 QETAD
+1493 QEAAD
-1498 AAAAAPADDA
+1498 AAAAAPADAA

-1523 ADAQAASATRA
+1523 ADAQASATRA
-1534 PAFPSVEAAASPLAG
+1534 PAFPSVEAVASPLAG

-1569 GTPVDRPAPRQEET
+1569 GTPVNRPAPRQEET

-1635 PGAGT
+1635 PAAGT

-1648 VEEAPQ
+1648 VEETPQ

-1756 WIERRAASRPVAPTP
+1756 WIERRTASRPVAPTP

>member
-6 LPLQAGS
+6 LPVQAAC

-34 AVPTPPPAPAPTPA
+34 AVPTPPPVPAPTPA
-48 LPVSLSATPQ
+48 LPASLSAAPQ
-58 GTAAGQL
+58 ASATGQL

-77 DGDMSVEEVATPGMM
+77 DGDMSVEEVAAPGMM
-92 PSFQPLH
+92 ASFQPLH
-99 PRTLPR
+99 PRALPR

-119 GTERTESLML
+119 GTARAESLML

-162 RNLLPLPLPAETP
+162 RNLLLLPLPAETP

-192 TLRSLDNLAGAPES
+192 TLRSLDNLASAPES

-287 QTASHSRLLDIQ
+287 QTPSHSRLLDIQ

-317 DFSWLG
+317 DFSWMG

-399 SAPGREAGTS
+399 SAPGRETGS
-409 AEPADPL
+409 FAEATDPL
-416 APGRPARNQT
+416 APGRPAQNQT

-485 DRQLEQC
+485 NRQLEQC

-498 RSRVENMGRRAR
+498 RSRVESMGRRAR
-510 QALSLLHDPAGDA
+510 QALRLLHDPAGET
-523 AAPAAPAPTDTA
+523 AAPATPSLTETA

-549 QAHDTCRPLAEK
+549 QTHETCRALAEK
-561 SGIALGWHVPADLEQ
+561 AGIALGWHVPADLEQ
-576 LYEGPAGE
+576 LYEGPAGD
-584 LEDVLRLLLEDALRA
+584 LEDVLRLLLEDAVRA
-599 TKGGKIHFAVRRVPD
+599 SKGGKIHFAVRRVPD
-614 SKHPGHLLF
+614 SKNPGHLLF

-676 EASDGED
+676 EASDDEE

-696 RHELGAMLRDLPCTC
+696 RRELGAMLRDLPCTC

-721 ATGARK
+721 AAGARK

-735 LVCGPEASVDAAP
+735 LICGPEASVEAAP

-789 PVSEDAL
+789 PVAEDAL

-808 DVADLGAPLPETRQA
+808 DVADLGAPLPESRQA
-823 DAPLPDLFGPAAA
+823 EAPLPDLFGPAAA

-845 LLLSTDDI
+845 LLLSTDDV

-860 APAAASADL
+860 APAATSGDL

-880 ADTAQAEPLPLTDD
+880 ADDAQAAPLTLTDD
-894 MRLDMPAAQTA
+894 MRLDAPAAQPVEPAATDSPVQEKENASDATA
-905 RPVADAVQ
+905 DEIPAAPTAPAFPSVPVAETPADAMPEAPVEAK
-913 PEEAA
+913 EEAA
-918 PAESP
+918 APANETAQDEEEPRQEMTADAAPAAPADGPDKADDAPAARADDAEEPVAAAPAPADVASPAQDESAAASLSAPDSPAPAQEAEAEQPLPGDDVHADAAEAPAADDAQPVEPAATDSPVQESEKVSDATADEVPAAPTAPAFPSVPVTETSADAMPEGPVKAKEEAAAPADETSQDKEEARQETTADAAPAAPVDGPDDVDEAPAARADDAEKPVAAAPAPADVTSPVQEESAAAPLSAPASPAQESEAEQPLPGDDAREDAAEAPAADAAQPAEPAATDSP

-931 DAAEDIAPAPAP
+931 DATADDVP
-943 AAPDFPSVPMPE
+943 AAP
-955 TAETNEAAMPEAP
+955 T
-968 VKEEE
+968 
-973 PAAPA
+973 
-978 ADMTREE
+978 
-985 PLPQQETAAAAA
+985 
-997 AAPADVAAEALSDE
+997 
-1011 MDSAEEAGTKA
+1011 
-1022 VAGADVTPPA
+1022 
-1032 RDEAAAVSPS
+1032 
-1042 APAFPAPAREAA
+1042 
-1054 AEQAPPA
+1054 
-1061 DDVQTGDAP
+1061 
-1070 TDAAEAPVSDA
+1070 
-1081 VQPEEA
+1081 
-1087 ASADSPVQENENA
+1087 
-1100 PEAAEDVAP
+1100 
-1109 APAPAAPDFPSVPV
+1109 
-1123 GETAETNEA
+1123 
-1132 AMPEAPTRE
+1132 
-1141 EDTSVPATDMTQ
+1141 
-1153 EEPLP
+1153 
-1158 QQETADAAPADV
+1158 
-1170 AAEAL
+1170 
-1175 SDEMDSTDEA
+1175 
-1185 GAETVAD
+1185 
-1192 TDVTPSAQD
+1192 
-1201 EAAAV
+1201 
-1206 PPSAPAFPAPAREAA
+1206 
-1221 AEQTLPADDVQT
+1221 
-1233 GDASTDAAEAPVSDA
+1233 
-1248 VQPEE
+1248 
-1253 AASADSPVQENENA
+1253 
-1267 PEAAEDVAPAP
+1267 
-1278 APAAPDFPS
+1278 
-1287 VPVAEMAETNEAA
+1287 
-1300 MPEAPAREED
+1300 
-1310 TAAPAAGMTRE
+1310 
-1321 EPLPQQETADAAPAD
+1321 
-1336 VAAEALSDEMDST
+1336 
-1349 DEAGAETVADTDV
+1349 
-1362 TPSAQDEA
+1362 
-1370 AAVPPSA
+1370 
-1377 PAFPAPAREA
+1377 
-1387 AAEQTL
+1387 
-1393 PADDVQ
+1393 
-1399 TGDASTDAAEAPV
+1399 
-1412 SDAVQPEEAAS
+1412 
-1423 ADSPVQENENAP
+1423 
-1435 EAAEDVAP
+1435 
-1443 APAPAA
+1443 
-1449 PDFPSVPVAE
+1449 
-1459 MAETNEAAMPE
+1459 
-1470 APVKEAGP
+1470 
-1478 VAPVADMTREEPLPQ
+1478 
-1493 QETAD
+1493 
-1498 AAAAAPADDA
+1498 
-1508 TGATVDEKERTEAPV
+1508 
-1523 ADAQAASATRA
+1523 A
-1534 PAFPSVEAAASPLAG
+1534 PAFPSVPVTETPADALPETPVKEKEEAASPLSG

-1569 GTPVDRPAPRQEET
+1569 GTPVSRPAPRQEET
-1583 VSAPVETVVT
+1583 ASAPVETVVT

-1616 PTDKSALITPQPRK
+1616 PTDRSALITPQPRK
-1630 SSSTG
+1630 SSSSG
-1635 PGAGT
+1635 PAAGT

-1648 VEEAPQ
+1648 VEEAPR

-1692 LMRFLSRFHTGNG
+1692 LMRFLSRFHTGNS
-1705 QPQDKEEARSPQAPA
+1705 QPQDREEEDKGPQAPA
-1720 ATAQERQGTPRPM
+1720 ATVQERQGTPRPM
-1733 PRKDAPREET
+1733 PKKEAPREET
-1743 PGTTADIPATTNP
+1743 TETTADIPATTNP
-1756 WIERRAASRPVAPTP
+1756 WIERRTAPRPVAPTP

>member
-6 LPLQAGS
+6 LPVQAAC

-34 AVPTPPPAPAPTPA
+34 AVPTPPPVPAPTPA
-48 LPVSLSATPQ
+48 LPASLSAAPQ
-58 GTAAGQL
+58 ASTAGQL

-77 DGDMSVEEVATPGMM
+77 DGDMSVEEVAAPGMM
-92 PSFQPLH
+92 ASFQPLH
-99 PRTLPR
+99 PRALPR

-119 GTERTESLML
+119 GTARAESLML

-192 TLRSLDNLAGAPES
+192 TLRSLDNLASAPES

-287 QTASHSRLLDIQ
+287 QTPSHSRLLDIQ

-317 DFSWLG
+317 DFSWMG

-399 SAPGREAGTS
+399 SAPGRETGSS
-409 AEPADPL
+409 AEAADPL
-416 APGRPARNQT
+416 APGRPAQNQT

-485 DRQLEQC
+485 NRQLEQC
-492 ALPHDV
+492 ALPHDA
-498 RSRVENMGRRAR
+498 RSRVESMGRRAR
-510 QALSLLHDPAGDA
+510 QALSLLHDPAGEA
-523 AAPAAPAPTDTA
+523 AAPATPPPADTA

-549 QAHDTCRPLAEK
+549 QTHETCRALAEK
-561 SGIALGWHVPADLEQ
+561 SDIALGWHVPADLEQ
-576 LYEGPAGE
+576 LYEGPAGD
-584 LEDVLRLLLEDALRA
+584 LEDVLRLLLEDAVRA
-599 TKGGKIHFAVRRVPD
+599 SKGGKIHFAVRRVPD
-614 SKHPGHLLF
+614 SKNPGHLLF

-676 EASDGED
+676 AASDDEE

-696 RHELGAMLRDLPCTC
+696 RRELGAMLRDLPCTC

-721 ATGARK
+721 AAGARK

-735 LVCGPEASVDAAP
+735 LICGPEASVEAAP

-789 PVSEDAL
+789 PVAEDAL

-808 DVADLGAPLPETRQA
+808 DVADLGAPLPESRQA
-823 DAPLPDLFGPAAA
+823 EAPLPDLFGPAAA

-845 LLLSTDDI
+845 LLLSTEDV

-860 APAAASADL
+860 APAATSGDL
-869 PDLFAAPAAAA
+869 PDLFAAA
-880 ADTAQAEPLPLTDD
+880 ADAAPAEPLTLTDD
-894 MRLDMPAAQTA
+894 MRLDAPAAQ
-905 RPVADAVQ
+905 PVADAAQPVEPAAADSPVQ
-913 PEEAA
+913 EKENASAATADDVPAAPTAPAFPSVPVAETPADAMPEAPVEAKEEAA
-918 PAESP
+918 APANETAQDEEEPRQETAADTAPAAPADGPDKADEAPAARADDAEKPVAAAPASADVTSPVQEESAAAAPLSAPASPVQEAEAEQPLPSDDARADAAEAPAADDAQPVEPAATDSPVQESEKVSDATADEVPAAPTAPAFPSVPVTETPADAMPETPVKEKEEAAAPADETSQDKEEARQETTADAAPAAPVDGPDEADEAPAARADDAEESVTAAPAPADVASPVQEESAAAPLSAPAFPAQEAEAEQPLPGDDAREDAAEAPVADAAQPAEPAATDSP

-931 DAAEDIAPAPAP
+931 DASADEVP
-943 AAPDFPSVPMPE
+943 AAP
-955 TAETNEAAMPEAP
+955 T
-968 VKEEE
+968 
-973 PAAPA
+973 APA
-978 ADMTREE
+978 
-985 PLPQQETAAAAA
+985 
-997 AAPADVAAEALSDE
+997 
-1011 MDSAEEAGTKA
+1011 
-1022 VAGADVTPPA
+1022 
-1032 RDEAAAVSPS
+1032 
-1042 APAFPAPAREAA
+1042 
-1054 AEQAPPA
+1054 
-1061 DDVQTGDAP
+1061 
-1070 TDAAEAPVSDA
+1070 
-1081 VQPEEA
+1081 
-1087 ASADSPVQENENA
+1087 
-1100 PEAAEDVAP
+1100 
-1109 APAPAAPDFPSVPV
+1109 
-1123 GETAETNEA
+1123 
-1132 AMPEAPTRE
+1132 
-1141 EDTSVPATDMTQ
+1141 
-1153 EEPLP
+1153 
-1158 QQETADAAPADV
+1158 
-1170 AAEAL
+1170 
-1175 SDEMDSTDEA
+1175 
-1185 GAETVAD
+1185 
-1192 TDVTPSAQD
+1192 
-1201 EAAAV
+1201 
-1206 PPSAPAFPAPAREAA
+1206 
-1221 AEQTLPADDVQT
+1221 
-1233 GDASTDAAEAPVSDA
+1233 
-1248 VQPEE
+1248 
-1253 AASADSPVQENENA
+1253 
-1267 PEAAEDVAPAP
+1267 
-1278 APAAPDFPS
+1278 FPS
-1287 VPVAEMAETNEAA
+1287 VPVAETH
-1300 MPEAPAREED
+1300 D
-1310 TAAPAAGMTRE
+1310 
-1321 EPLPQQETADAAPAD
+1321 DA
-1336 VAAEALSDEMDST
+1336 L
-1349 DEAGAETVADTDV
+1349 
-1362 TPSAQDEA
+1362 
-1370 AAVPPSA
+1370 
-1377 PAFPAPAREA
+1377 
-1387 AAEQTL
+1387 
-1393 PADDVQ
+1393 
-1399 TGDASTDAAEAPV
+1399 
-1412 SDAVQPEEAAS
+1412 
-1423 ADSPVQENENAP
+1423 
-1435 EAAEDVAP
+1435 
-1443 APAPAA
+1443 
-1449 PDFPSVPVAE
+1449 
-1459 MAETNEAAMPE
+1459 PE
-1470 APVKEAGP
+1470 APVEAKE
-1478 VAPVADMTREEPLPQ
+1478 
-1493 QETAD
+1493 
-1498 AAAAAPADDA
+1498 
-1508 TGATVDEKERTEAPV
+1508 
-1523 ADAQAASATRA
+1523 
-1534 PAFPSVEAAASPLAG
+1534 EAAASPLSG

-1569 GTPVDRPAPRQEET
+1569 GTPVSRPAPRQEET
-1583 VSAPVETVVT
+1583 ASAPVETVVT

-1616 PTDKSALITPQPRK
+1616 PTDRSALITPQPRK
-1630 SSSTG
+1630 SSSSG
-1635 PGAGT
+1635 PAAGT
-1640 QPAFPGAP
+1640 QPVFPGAP

-1692 LMRFLSRFHTGNG
+1692 LMRFLSRFHTGNS
-1705 QPQDKEEARSPQAPA
+1705 QPQDREEEDKGPQAPA
-1720 ATAQERQGTPRPM
+1720 ATVQERQGTPRP
-1733 PRKDAPREET
+1733 K
-1743 PGTTADIPATTNP
+1743 I
-1756 WIERRAASRPVAPTP
+1756 
-1771 RMPVPP
+1771 
-1777 MPQRPQP
+1777 
-1784 PDDPEDPLPALMWR
+1784 
-1798 MDKYLAE
+1798 
-1805 AGYALEQR
+1805 
-1813 RLHLVADAAGRL
+1813 
-1825 AAEAESYGFRVLG
+1825 
-1838 RMARCVE
+1838 
-1845 SAGRAK
+1845 
-1851 DLQAVTDLLPELA
+1851 
-1864 TAVER
+1864 
-1869 HRISMGS
+1869 